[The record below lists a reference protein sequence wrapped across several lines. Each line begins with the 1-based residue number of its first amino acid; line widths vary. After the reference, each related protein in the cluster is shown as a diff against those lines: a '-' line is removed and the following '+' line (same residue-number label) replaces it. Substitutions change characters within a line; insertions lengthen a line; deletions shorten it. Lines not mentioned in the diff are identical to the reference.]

1 MRVTAEQI
9 ERANLVNLPDF
20 LRSQGFD
27 LKRVGKEYVLTEHD
41 SLHIKDNAFGERGK
55 WFRFSANEGGNNI
68 QFVQKFLGF
77 DFISA
82 VELLSDEKAIPT
94 KAHYHSN
101 QGHYANDLKVELPK
115 EREIKVVDSQ
125 SITRISGYLHGV
137 RGLSAESLAK
147 LITEGRLSQEE
158 KTGNAVFKILDENGL
173 LVGAEKVGTSE
184 SMRFKSFEKGSADGY
199 GFEMTKGNPVNT
211 YFFES
216 AIDTVSFADLN
227 PDLDNY
233 RLVSMSGVKPSVV
246 EMTMQ
251 RYGIQSENIYICTD
265 NDKAGNEF
273 AKRLITQYPAM
284 RRITPQGA
292 KDWNDIL
299 RGRIER
305 MKLYGNTYW
314 QEATDNRDKTVAIMR
329 EDTFRQLQETL
340 DKSGLNYCAYSGGKN
355 AMVAVNSS
363 EVDRFK
369 SVTGLDDTLCR
380 LQKSSREH
388 IPQDRN
394 IIGNTE
400 FRYIPQKTYI
410 SEDRETIL
418 KMAEIANKAN
428 IQFSARIYANGKA
441 TMTVSQADMP
451 QMSAIRD
458 EVKAMRKPMIQA
470 YRQASQKIIG
480 NKPYREIRNRQFMIS
495 QLTPE
500 KYHKIEPK
508 LFERGAEFSGLI
520 RDGKVMF
527 TTEREEA
534 QRFNAILRQ
543 TIAENLILEN
553 LQSMGLDDTQIQAL
567 ASSVEIASRNGM
579 VNVIENYVSKD
590 YDLAQL
596 NTMDNLLIAY
606 LSQTDTSRFLDNG
619 IQLDLLLS
627 TKQQFDLAIAQRNE
641 LASFE
646 EIYTPENDDT
656 PEIPENSVKI
666 HFGDKDK
673 DWFTESDL
681 LYDFVQQNP
690 DMSFA
695 LANAVIS
702 YLDEKQHA
710 EREIE
715 SLNAGWYKKT
725 DFAVATMIDGQEF
738 THTGRFDIGDGKG
751 QGGGT
756 LIDHIELFAK
766 NSLNDRILYGDE
778 NSRESLNYVL
788 NSVVPFLKENA
799 ELTAEEMIILNR
811 FKDDNPIRT
820 AADVEIAEPI
830 TFKLYQLKEGEEY
843 HGMRFESLD
852 RNRLHSN
859 QLNEEDYTLMY
870 EGDLSQYSGNT
881 VEEKLE
887 VLFEEFNINK
897 PANFMGHSMS
907 VSDVVIVNDN
917 AYYCDS
923 VGFREYPEFLRQ
935 KEVEPPAIAD
945 FRAKTEEDFKFYNF
959 KPVEVENI
967 VKDFVQRVFEEN
979 GVDAQIH
986 GAAVTG
992 SRSRGLEKVDS
1003 SDVDVV
1009 IEIDSALKEDALFN
1023 IIHGEALTLEGYT
1036 IDINPIKA
1044 DETGT
1049 LETYLPT
1056 AEAYLT
1062 EKAQHRKLS
1071 DLDTA
1076 KQHIADYLD
1085 REFGGS
1091 AEFSDISRLSL
1102 AYAVDEEHNLP
1113 IQVYAD
1119 LEQFKLTFEYD
1130 GMVVRDEQYN
1140 SLAEMNENALSVLD
1154 YNDLVSLSDDEISS
1168 VIQAKAVEQLH
1179 SDKGIKATDFMSAMG
1194 VNVVNM
1200 DKPEISKE
1208 TELPFKVGD
1217 EIEFQGKEWQI
1228 ESMNEERGRIM
1239 LTRDTGNIV
1248 MPVESIETFLS
1259 EVVDYVNRHAGIE
1272 DLEQVDTA
1280 EIRENIGKTENV
1292 QDILDMVDGVTVA
1305 EKEPEPKSDL
1315 KTYDVFIYDKES
1327 GTDSPMRCQAKNTE
1341 EAMKMADEYIERWNL
1356 VEAEITDIQLVEP
1369 KKELAK
1375 EEPTAEVSEDTPLFD
1390 ESVIADAGLGFVPDK
1405 GFEALGNTNQEY
1417 QQLSLF
1423 GEPEPISKPAS
1434 TQTYTPIEY
1443 GEPVAD
1449 VNRFE
1454 ELYKEIMRGSGFEGG
1469 KFRIAE
1475 FFENNNPANKEFAD
1489 FLRDEYGTGGHTADG
1504 NIFMVDHD
1512 SKGMQF
1518 TVRSTDDSISNET
1531 FEFSW
1536 TEVAKLTAD
1545 LIKHDKYL
1553 TQDEID
1559 RRNQRE
1565 AKSKKSADEPKI
1577 EKAVTTETP
1586 QKSEPEQ
1593 EKPQNFAI
1601 TDDKLGEGGAKTK
1614 FHNNMEAVRTLKQ
1627 IEREDRRATPEEQE
1641 ILSKYVGWGG
1651 ISQAFDSDNQ
1661 QWDKE
1666 FSQLFDELTPKE
1678 YEDARKSVLDSF
1690 FTSPAIIDG
1699 IYEALEK
1706 FGFKGGN
1713 LLEPAMGVGNFVGKM
1728 PSEMAEN
1735 THVYG
1740 VEIDS
1745 ISGRIAKQLYPD
1757 ADIQVTGF
1765 EHTNF
1770 QNSSFDV
1777 AVGNV
1782 PFGDLNFPDKQYGTT
1797 KLHDF
1802 FFAQTLDKVKDG
1814 GIVAFVTSKGTL
1826 DKKDESFRKQLA
1838 EKADLIGAIRLPNN
1852 AFKAN
1857 AGTEVTSDIIFLQ
1870 KRSAPP
1876 EEFPDWVHLGK
1887 TEDGLRVNSYFAE
1900 NPEMVLGTIVE
1911 GNKLYGRNDDTMCVP
1926 IEGADLR
1933 QQIYEAVQRLDTQIS
1948 AVKTNDVFKF
1958 SNGQV
1963 TMTAKELRPFSFF
1976 KDDKGDIFL
1985 KGGEDRLGKF
1995 DVSKVMDTKSKD
2007 YGRMTAFIDLRDT
2020 VRELLRIQAE
2030 DKLEN
2035 EIKAV
2040 QNKLSTQYDDFYKK
2054 YGLLHSRKNRSVLR
2068 DDCSYNLLLT
2078 LEKEIDKDKL
2088 IAKSD
2093 IFTKRT
2099 VRPSKPIE
2107 HVDTALEA
2115 LAISMAETAKVD
2127 LAYMSKLTDM
2137 SQELLISELKGE
2149 IFLVPH
2155 TEEYQ
2160 SASEYLSGDI
2170 RQKLDIA
2177 ESVAETDG
2185 RFAENVEAL
2194 KLAMPEPLKAGDID
2208 VKIGATWIPKEL
2220 YQQFI
2225 YETFETPREN
2235 REDVKKAFWVKP
2247 KNITVDYSEH
2257 TNTWHIENKRAD
2269 SSVLS
2274 RRDFGTKNM
2283 SAYEIMEHL
2292 LNLKE
2297 PKVYKPETYIDQNGD
2312 EKERRVVDV
2321 KATKIV
2327 QQKAGKIKQAFK
2339 DWIFKDPER
2348 AVQLVEQYNRQF
2360 NSIRPRE
2367 YDGSALRFPGM
2378 NSAITLKEHQK
2389 NAIAHA
2395 LFGGNTLFAHCV
2407 GAGKTF
2413 EMIAT
2418 AMESKRLGLCT
2429 KPLFAVPNHL
2439 TEQIGEDFQKL
2450 YPGANILVA
2459 TKNDFKKENR
2469 QQLFAK
2475 IATGDFDAV
2484 IIGHSQLGMIPL
2496 SKERQV
2502 DILQEQIDDIM
2513 AGIEELKKAEGS
2525 KFQVKQMER
2534 TKKSLE
2540 AKLDK
2545 LEKSHDD
2552 ILTFEEMGIDK
2563 LIIDE
2568 SHEFKNVPTQTKLS
2582 NVAGISSSASQ
2593 KALDLFMK
2601 CRYLDEKT
2609 GSKGVIMATGTPLSN
2624 SVTEL
2629 HTMMRFLEYDFLKDH
2644 ELNNFDNWVTVFGQQ
2659 KTEWEL
2665 APAGNKFKERTRI
2678 ANYTGLP
2685 ELMSMFKQVADV
2697 RTADTLDLAT
2707 PEMKYHIENIE
2718 ATEFQKT
2725 LVQELSDR
2733 ADDVQSGNIDPS
2745 VDNMLRIT
2753 SDGRKL
2759 GLDPRLID
2767 PSFEDHPDTK
2777 LNQCVRNVTQIYH
2790 DTAEEKLTQ
2799 IIFCDLGVPKKNSQ
2813 SSDKGEITDEKSASE
2828 RESLEEE
2835 CDFCVYDDIRDKL
2848 IQNGINPEEIA
2859 YVHDAKTEQQK
2870 ADLFDRVNK
2879 GEVRVLLGS
2888 TGKMG
2893 TGTNCQKK
2901 LVALHNLDIPWRP
2914 SDLQQRIGRIE
2925 RQGNQNSKAHVYNYV
2940 TKGSFDAYL
2949 YQTLEAKQ
2957 RFIGQIMTSKTPA
2970 RTCEDVD
2977 QQALNYSEIK
2987 ALCTGDERIKEKMM
3001 LDNEVKELNLL
3012 KSEHTNTVFD
3022 MQQTVATAPEKIE
3035 KAETRLEN
3043 LKSDREVLRQL
3054 PIDAETKLPIFKI
3067 TIDGTEYTDRKE
3079 AAQALEDVVLGFVKR
3094 SSDTNKEIGEFQG
3107 FKLSV
3112 KAVMLGGEPDISI
3125 TMKGNAEHRCQLTS
3139 SFSANLK
3146 RMESTLYKID
3156 QTINDAQNSV
3166 NKLKM
3171 DLENAQR
3178 IVATPFPQQAELE
3191 QKTERLA
3198 TLTEELNQAAIEA
3211 KKNAPE
3217 KQRTCYFERAKLK
3230 KEAFKDRQKTAKPKE
3245 RSQNKNEIE

>member
-1 MRVTAEQI
+1 MRVLPEQI

-20 LRSQGFD
+20 LRSQGFS
-27 LKRVGKEYVLTEHD
+27 LKQVGKEYILQEHD
-41 SLHIKDNAFGERGK
+41 SLHIKNNEAGEVGK
-55 WFRFSANEGGNNI
+55 WFRFSENKGGNNI
-68 QFVQKFLGF
+68 QFVQEFMGL

-82 VELLSDEKAIPT
+82 VELLSNERAIPFHSHSIS
-94 KAHYHSN
+94 KA
-101 QGHYANDLKVELPK
+101 EPPK
-115 EREIKVVDSQ
+115 NREIMVHDSKEI
-125 SITRISGYLHGV
+125 SRITDYLHNI
-137 RGLSAESLAK
+137 RGLSYDAIAG
-147 LITEGRLSQEE
+147 LIADGRLSQEE
-158 KTGNAVFKILDENGL
+158 KTGNAVFKIFDESGL
-173 LVGAEKVGTSE
+173 LVGAEKVGTSNV
-184 SMRFKSFEKGSADGY
+184 RFKSFDKGAADGY
-199 GFEMTKGNPVNT
+199 GFEIVSGEPANT

-216 AIDTVSFADLN
+216 AIDAISFADLHSEQR
-227 PDLDNY
+227 DY
-233 RLVSMSGVKPSVV
+233 RLVSMAGVKPSVV
-246 EMTMQ
+246 TETMK
-251 RYGIQSENIYICTD
+251 RYAISPENIYLCTD

-273 AKRLITQYPAM
+273 AEKLIARYPAM
-284 RRITPQGA
+284 KRVTPNGA

-299 RGRIER
+299 QGRMNK
-305 MKLYGNTYW
+305 MKRYGNPYW
-314 QEATDNRDKTVAIMR
+314 QAATDNRDKTVAIMR
-329 EDTFRQLQETL
+329 EDIFQQIQQAL
-340 DKSGLNYCAYSGGKN
+340 DKSGLNYCAYSDGSN
-355 AMVAVNSS
+355 TMIAVNSS
-363 EVDRFK
+363 EIDHFK
-369 SVTGLDDTLCR
+369 NVTGFDESLCR
-380 LQKSSREH
+380 LQKSGKEH
-388 IPQDRN
+388 IPQDKN
-394 IIGNTE
+394 IIGNTDYK
-400 FRYIPQKTYI
+400 YIPQKSYI

-418 KMAEIANKAN
+418 KMAELANKAN
-428 IQFSARIYANGKA
+428 ISFSARIYPSGKGV
-441 TMTVSQADMP
+441 MTVSQADIS
-451 QMSAIRD
+451 QISTIQDA
-458 EVKAMRKPMIQA
+458 VKAMRKPMIQNS
-470 YRQASQKIIG
+470 RQASQEIIG
-480 NKPYREIRNRQFMIS
+480 NRPYREIRNRQFMIS
-495 QLTPE
+495 PLTPD

-508 LFERGAEFSGLI
+508 LYERGAEFSGLI

-527 TTEREEA
+527 TTEKENA
-534 QRFNAILRQ
+534 PHFQAILRQ
-543 TIAENLILEN
+543 TICENQILEN
-553 LQSMGLDDTQIQAL
+553 LQNMGLDNQQIQAL
-567 ASSVEIASRNGM
+567 SSSIEIAARNNM
-579 VNVIENYVSKD
+579 TNVIENYVSKD
-590 YDLAQL
+590 YDITQL
-596 NTMDNLLIAY
+596 GTMNDLLIGY
-606 LSQTDTSRFLDNG
+606 LDQSDTSRFLDNSR
-619 IQLDLLLS
+619 QLDLLLS
-627 TKQQFDLAIAQRNE
+627 AKQEFDLQIAQREE
-641 LASFE
+641 LLSDDEINLPEPDSVSFR
-646 EIYTPENDDT
+646 
-656 PEIPENSVKI
+656 
-666 HFGDKDK
+666 FGDQSKE
-673 DWFTESDL
+673 WFTESDL
-681 LYDFVQQNP
+681 LADFVQDNP
-690 DMSFA
+690 EMSFA
-695 LANAVIS
+695 LANAVLG
-702 YLDEKQHA
+702 YLDEKQHT
-710 EREIE
+710 ERNVAG
-715 SLNAGWYKKT
+715 LNAGWYKKT
-725 DFAVATMIDGQEF
+725 DFTVTTMIDGQEF
-738 THTGRFDIGDGKG
+738 RHSGRFDIGDGAG
-751 QGGGT
+751 TGGGT
-756 LIDHIELFAK
+756 LIDHIEQFAK
-766 NSLNDRILYGDE
+766 NALKQEFLYNEND
-778 NSRESLNYVL
+778 RESLNYL
-788 NSVVPFLKENA
+788 LDHVVPFLTENA
-799 ELTAEEMIILNR
+799 ALTAEEQRILDN
-811 FKDDNPIRT
+811 FKEQHPIRT
-820 AADVEIAEPI
+820 AADVEI
-830 TFKLYQLKEGEEY
+830 
-843 HGMRFESLD
+843 
-852 RNRLHSN
+852 
-859 QLNEEDYTLMY
+859 
-870 EGDLSQYSGNT
+870 
-881 VEEKLE
+881 
-887 VLFEEFNINK
+887 
-897 PANFMGHSMS
+897 
-907 VSDVVIVNDN
+907 
-917 AYYCDS
+917 
-923 VGFREYPEFLRQ
+923 
-935 KEVEPPAIAD
+935 VEPVQNEPTAIAD
-945 FRAKTEEDFKFYNF
+945 SMIKVED
-959 KPVEVENI
+959 
-967 VKDFVQRVFEEN
+967 D
-979 GVDAQIH
+979 
-986 GAAVTG
+986 
-992 SRSRGLEKVDS
+992 
-1003 SDVDVV
+1003 
-1009 IEIDSALKEDALFN
+1009 
-1023 IIHGEALTLEGYT
+1023 
-1036 IDINPIKA
+1036 
-1044 DETGT
+1044 
-1049 LETYLPT
+1049 
-1056 AEAYLT
+1056 LT
-1062 EKAQHRKLS
+1062 EKVQSREPT
-1071 DLDTA
+1071 DLNIA
-1076 KQHIADYLD
+1076 KQHIAEYLD
-1085 REFGGS
+1085 REFGES
-1091 AEFSDISRLSL
+1091 PEFSDMAKIAL
-1102 AYAVDEEHNLP
+1102 AYTTDEEHDLP
-1113 IQVYAD
+1113 ILVYAD
-1119 LEQFKLTFEYD
+1119 LEQYRLVFEYD
-1130 GMVVRDEQYN
+1130 GNVVRDEKYS

-1154 YNDLVSLSDDEISS
+1154 FDDLVSLSDDEIVS
-1168 VIQAKAVEQLH
+1168 VIPTKS
-1179 SDKGIKATDFMSAMG
+1179 SD
-1194 VNVVNM
+1194 
-1200 DKPEISKE
+1200 
-1208 TELPFKVGD
+1208 LPFKVGD
-1217 EIEFQGKEWQI
+1217 NIEFQGKEWHI
-1228 ESMNEERGRIM
+1228 DSINEDRGRIM
-1239 LTRDTGNIV
+1239 LSRDTGNVI
-1248 MPVESIETFLS
+1248 MPQEGLETFLS
-1259 EVVDYVNRHAGIE
+1259 EVVESANHHAGIE
-1272 DLEQVDTA
+1272 NLEQSDTEKMHESIVDTD
-1280 EIRENIGKTENV
+1280 T
-1292 QDILDMVDGVTVA
+1292 LDTADKSIA
-1305 EKEPEPKSDL
+1305 NEKEPEQKSGL
-1315 KTYDVFIYDKES
+1315 LTFDVYIYDRES
-1327 GTDSPMRCQAKNTE
+1327 GTNSPMRCQAKNTA
-1341 EAMKMADEYIERWNL
+1341 EAKKIADEYINRWNL
-1356 VEAEITDIQLVEP
+1356 VDAEITDVQFVAP
-1369 KKELAK
+1369 KKELVK
-1375 EEPTAEVSEDTPLFD
+1375 DEPITGKSAETEIFDDAPLFS
-1390 ESVIADAGLGFVPDK
+1390 ESTIADAGLGFVADDK
-1405 GFEALGNTNQEY
+1405 EFKPFGNGKQEY
-1417 QQLSLF
+1417 EQLTLF
-1423 GEPEPISKPAS
+1423 GESEPVNPSAS
-1434 TQTYTPIEY
+1434 TQTITPVQY

-1454 ELYKEIMRGSGFEGG
+1454 ELHKEIMRGSGFEGG
-1469 KFRIAE
+1469 KFRIEA
-1475 FFENNNPANKEFAD
+1475 FFQENHPSTQEFAD
-1489 FLRDEYGTGGHTADG
+1489 FLKNEYGTGGHTSDG
-1504 NIFMVDHD
+1504 NIFSVDHD

-1518 TVRSTDDSISNET
+1518 TVRSKENGISNET
-1531 FEFSW
+1531 FDFTW

-1545 LIKHDKYL
+1545 LIKHEKYL
-1553 TQDEID
+1553 KQDEIK
-1559 RRNQRE
+1559 RRDQRE
-1565 AKSKKSADEPKI
+1565 SKTEKSDIKPEIITAPDKKSEQKVKVDEK
-1577 EKAVTTETP
+1577 T
-1586 QKSEPEQ
+1586 
-1593 EKPQNFAI
+1593 QNFTI
-1601 TDDKLGEGGAKTK
+1601 TDDNLGEGGAKTK
-1614 FHNNMEAVRTLKQ
+1614 FKNNLLAIQILKQ
-1627 IEREDRRATPEEQE
+1627 IESEDRMATPEEQE

-1651 ISQAFDSDNQ
+1651 LAQAFDSKNE
-1661 QWDKE
+1661 QWSKE
-1666 FSQLFDELTPKE
+1666 FAQLSDALSPKE

-1699 IYEALEK
+1699 IYEALDK
-1706 FGFKGGN
+1706 FGFNGGN
-1713 LLEPAMGVGNFVGKM
+1713 LLEPSCGVGNFLGKM
-1728 PSEMAEN
+1728 PSEMAEHTN
-1735 THVYG
+1735 IYG

-1757 ADIQVTGF
+1757 ADIQITGF
-1765 EHTNF
+1765 ESTHF
-1770 QNSSFDV
+1770 QNGSFDT

-1782 PFGDLNFPDKQYGTT
+1782 PFGDLNFPDKQYSTT

-1802 FFAQTLDKVKDG
+1802 FFAQTLDKVKEG

-1826 DKKDESFRKQLA
+1826 DKKDESFRMQLA

-1876 EEFPDWVHLGK
+1876 EELPDWVHLGK

-1911 GNKLYGRNDDTMCVP
+1911 GNKLYGRNDDTMCIP
-1926 IEGADLR
+1926 IDGADLR
-1933 QQIYEAVQRLDTQIS
+1933 QQIHEAVLKLNAQIS
-1948 AVKTNDVFKF
+1948 QVKTNAVFQF
-1958 SNGQV
+1958 SDKQV
-1963 TMTAKELRPFSFF
+1963 TMTAAELRPFSFF
-1976 KDDKGDIFL
+1976 KYDKDDIYL
-1985 KGGEDRLGKF
+1985 KGGESKLGNF

-2007 YGRMTAFIDLRDT
+2007 YDRMTAFIDLRDT
-2020 VRELLRIQAE
+2020 VRELLKVQADDRPE
-2030 DKLEN
+2030 S

-2040 QNKLSTQYDDFYKK
+2040 QQKLSVQYDDFYKK

-2078 LEKEIDKDKL
+2078 LEKDIDKDKL

-2115 LAISMAETAKVD
+2115 LTISMAETAKVD

-2137 SQELLISELKGE
+2137 SEEMLISELKGE
-2149 IFLVPH
+2149 IFLVPD
-2155 TEEYQ
+2155 TNTYQ

-2177 ESVAETDG
+2177 ENYAEKDS

-2194 KLAMPEPLKAGDID
+2194 QAAMPEPLKAGDID

-2220 YQQFI
+2220 YQQFM
-2225 YETFETPREN
+2225 YELFQTPREN

-2283 SAYEIMEHL
+2283 SAYEIMEQL

-2297 PKVYKPETYIDQNGD
+2297 PKVYKSETYLDLNGN
-2312 EKERRVVDV
+2312 EKERRVVDI

-2327 QQKAGKIKQAFK
+2327 QQKAAKIKQAFK
-2339 DWIFKDPER
+2339 DWIFRDPER
-2348 AVQLVEQYNRQF
+2348 AIPLVEQYNRQF

-2413 EMIAT
+2413 EMIAA

-2502 DILQEQIDDIM
+2502 SILQDQINDIM

-2525 KFQVKQMER
+2525 RFQVKQMER

-2545 LEKSHDD
+2545 LEKTHDD

-2568 SHEFKNVPTQTKLS
+2568 AHEFKNVPTQTKLT

-2609 GSKGVIMATGTPLSN
+2609 GGRGVIMATGTPLSN

-2644 ELNNFDNWVTVFGQQ
+2644 GLSNFDNWVTVFGEQ

-2767 PSFEDHPDTK
+2767 PSFEDSPDTK

-2813 SSDKGEITDEKSASE
+2813 STDKGENADEKSASE

-2848 IQNGINPEEIA
+2848 IANGIKPEEIA
-2859 YVHDAKTEQQK
+2859 YVHNAKTEQQK

-2901 LVALHNLDIPWRP
+2901 LIALHNLDIPWRP

-2925 RQGNQNSKAHVYNYV
+2925 RQGNQNSVAHVFNYV

-3012 KSEHTNTVFD
+3012 KAEHTNTVFD
-3022 MQQTVATAPEKIE
+3022 MQQTVASTPAKIE
-3035 KAETRLEN
+3035 KAEERLED
-3043 LKSDREVLRQL
+3043 LKADREALRQL
-3054 PIDAETKLPIFKI
+3054 PIDEETKLPVFKI

-3079 AAQALEDVVLGFVKR
+3079 AAQALENAVLDFVKN
-3094 SSDTNKEIGEFQG
+3094 SSDQETDVGEFQG

-3112 KAVMLGGEPDISI
+3112 KAVMFGNEPDISI
-3125 TMKGNAEHRCQLTS
+3125 TMKGNAEHSCTLTS

-3156 QTINDAQNSV
+3156 QTISDAQNNV

-3171 DLENAQR
+3171 DLENARR
-3178 IVATPFPQQAELE
+3178 IVNTPFPQQAELE
-3191 QKTERLA
+3191 QKTERLTA
-3198 TLTEELNQAAIEA
+3198 LTEELNQAAIEA
-3211 KKNAPE
+3211 KKKAPE

-3230 KEAFKDRQKTAKPKE
+3230 KEAFKDRQKTTKPKE
-3245 RSQNKNEIE
+3245 RSQDKNEIE

>member
-1 MRVTAEQI
+1 MA
-9 ERANLVNLPDF
+9 
-20 LRSQGFD
+20 
-27 LKRVGKEYVLTEHD
+27 
-41 SLHIKDNAFGERGK
+41 
-55 WFRFSANEGGNNI
+55 
-68 QFVQKFLGF
+68 
-77 DFISA
+77 
-82 VELLSDEKAIPT
+82 
-94 KAHYHSN
+94 
-101 QGHYANDLKVELPK
+101 
-115 EREIKVVDSQ
+115 
-125 SITRISGYLHGV
+125 
-137 RGLSAESLAK
+137 
-147 LITEGRLSQEE
+147 
-158 KTGNAVFKILDENGL
+158 
-173 LVGAEKVGTSE
+173 
-184 SMRFKSFEKGSADGY
+184 
-199 GFEMTKGNPVNT
+199 
-211 YFFES
+211 
-216 AIDTVSFADLN
+216 
-227 PDLDNY
+227 
-233 RLVSMSGVKPSVV
+233 GVKPSVV
-246 EMTMQ
+246 TETMK
-251 RYGIQSENIYICTD
+251 RYAISPENIYLCTD

-273 AKRLITQYPAM
+273 AEKLIARYPAM
-284 RRITPQGA
+284 KRATPNGA

-299 RGRIER
+299 QGRMNK
-305 MKLYGNTYW
+305 MKRYGNPYW
-314 QEATDNRDKTVAIMR
+314 QEATDNRDKTVAVMR
-329 EDTFRQLQETL
+329 EDTFQQIQQAL
-340 DKSGLNYCAYSGGKN
+340 DKSGLNYCAYSDGSN
-355 AMVAVNSS
+355 TMIAVNSS
-363 EVDRFK
+363 EIDHFK
-369 SVTGLDDTLCR
+369 NVTGLDESLCR
-380 LQKSSREH
+380 LQKSGKEH
-388 IPQDRN
+388 IPQDKN
-394 IIGNTE
+394 IIGNTDYK
-400 FRYIPQKTYI
+400 YISQKSYI
-410 SEDRETIL
+410 SENRETIL
-418 KMAEIANKAN
+418 KMAELANKAN
-428 IQFSARIYANGKA
+428 ISFSARIYPSGKGV
-441 TMTVSQADMP
+441 MTVSQADIS
-451 QMSAIRD
+451 QISAIRD
-458 EVKAMRKPMIQA
+458 AVKAMRKPTIQNS
-470 YRQASQKIIG
+470 RQTSQEIIG
-480 NKPYREIRNRQFMIS
+480 NRPYREIRNRQFMIS
-495 QLTPE
+495 PLTPD

-508 LFERGAEFSGLI
+508 LYERGAEFSGLI

-527 TTEREEA
+527 TTEKENA
-534 QRFNAILRQ
+534 PHFQAILRQ
-543 TIAENLILEN
+543 TICENQILEN
-553 LQSMGLDDTQIQAL
+553 LQNMGLDNQQIQAL
-567 ASSVEIASRNGM
+567 SSSIEIAARNNM
-579 VNVIENYVSKD
+579 TNVIENYVSKD
-590 YDLAQL
+590 YDITQL
-596 NTMDNLLIAY
+596 GTMNDLLIGY
-606 LSQTDTSRFLDNG
+606 LDQSNTSQFLDNSRK
-619 IQLDLLLS
+619 LDLLLS
-627 TKQQFDLAIAQRNE
+627 AKQEFDLQIAQREE
-641 LASFE
+641 LVSVE
-646 EIYTPENDDT
+646 EIDLPE
-656 PEIPENSVKI
+656 S
-666 HFGDKDK
+666 
-673 DWFTESDL
+673 
-681 LYDFVQQNP
+681 
-690 DMSFA
+690 
-695 LANAVIS
+695 
-702 YLDEKQHA
+702 
-710 EREIE
+710 
-715 SLNAGWYKKT
+715 
-725 DFAVATMIDGQEF
+725 
-738 THTGRFDIGDGKG
+738 
-751 QGGGT
+751 
-756 LIDHIELFAK
+756 
-766 NSLNDRILYGDE
+766 
-778 NSRESLNYVL
+778 
-788 NSVVPFLKENA
+788 
-799 ELTAEEMIILNR
+799 
-811 FKDDNPIRT
+811 
-820 AADVEIAEPI
+820 
-830 TFKLYQLKEGEEY
+830 
-843 HGMRFESLD
+843 
-852 RNRLHSN
+852 
-859 QLNEEDYTLMY
+859 
-870 EGDLSQYSGNT
+870 
-881 VEEKLE
+881 
-887 VLFEEFNINK
+887 
-897 PANFMGHSMS
+897 
-907 VSDVVIVNDN
+907 
-917 AYYCDS
+917 
-923 VGFREYPEFLRQ
+923 
-935 KEVEPPAIAD
+935 PAIAT
-945 FRAKTEEDFKFYNF
+945 TEDY
-959 KPVEVENI
+959 
-967 VKDFVQRVFEEN
+967 
-979 GVDAQIH
+979 
-986 GAAVTG
+986 
-992 SRSRGLEKVDS
+992 L
-1003 SDVDVV
+1003 
-1009 IEIDSALKEDALFN
+1009 
-1023 IIHGEALTLEGYT
+1023 
-1036 IDINPIKA
+1036 A
-1044 DETGT
+1044 D
-1049 LETYLPT
+1049 
-1056 AEAYLT
+1056 
-1062 EKAQHRKLS
+1062 KAQSTELS
-1071 DLDTA
+1071 DLDIA
-1076 KQHIADYLD
+1076 KQHIADYYD
-1085 REFGGS
+1085 REFGEL
-1091 AEFSDISRLSL
+1091 AEFSDLSNISL
-1102 AYAVDEEHNLP
+1102 AYTTDEEHNLP

-1119 LEQFKLTFEYD
+1119 LEQYRLIFEYD
-1130 GMVVRDEQYN
+1130 GNVVRDEQYN
-1140 SLAEMNENALSVLD
+1140 SIAEMNENALSVLD
-1154 YNDLVSLSDDEISS
+1154 FNDLVSLSDDEIAS
-1168 VIQAKAVEQLH
+1168 VIPTKA
-1179 SDKGIKATDFMSAMG
+1179 SD
-1194 VNVVNM
+1194 
-1200 DKPEISKE
+1200 
-1208 TELPFKVGD
+1208 LPFKVGD
-1217 EIEFQGKEWQI
+1217 DIEFQGKEWHI
-1228 ESMNEERGRIM
+1228 DSINEDRGRIM
-1239 LTRDTGNIV
+1239 LSRDTGNVI
-1248 MPVESIETFLS
+1248 MPQEGLETFLS
-1259 EVVDYVNRHAGIE
+1259 EVVESANHHAGIE
-1272 DLEQVDTA
+1272 NLEQMDTTIKEKSA
-1280 EIRENIGKTENV
+1280 ETE
-1292 QDILDMVDGVTVA
+1292 I
-1305 EKEPEPKSDL
+1305 SD
-1315 KTYDVFIYDKES
+1315 D
-1327 GTDSPMRCQAKNTE
+1327 A
-1341 EAMKMADEYIERWNL
+1341 
-1356 VEAEITDIQLVEP
+1356 
-1369 KKELAK
+1369 
-1375 EEPTAEVSEDTPLFD
+1375 PLFS
-1390 ESVIADAGLGFVPDK
+1390 ENAIADAGLGFIADDK
-1405 GFEALGNTNQEY
+1405 EFKPFGNGKKEY
-1417 QQLSLF
+1417 EQLTLF
-1423 GEPEPISKPAS
+1423 GESEPVNSSAS
-1434 TQTYTPIEY
+1434 AQAITPVQY

-1454 ELYKEIMRGSGFEGG
+1454 ELHKEIMRGSGFEGG

-1475 FFENNNPANKEFAD
+1475 FFQENNPSNQEFAD
-1489 FLRDEYGTGGHTADG
+1489 FLKNEYGTGGHTADG
-1504 NIFMVDHD
+1504 NIFSVDHD
-1512 SKGMQF
+1512 SKGIHF
-1518 TVRSTDDSISNET
+1518 TLRSVDNGISKET
-1531 FEFSW
+1531 FDFSW

-1545 LIKHDKYL
+1545 LIQHDKYI
-1553 TQDEID
+1553 TQKDID
-1559 RRNQRE
+1559 RRNRRGSKTE
-1565 AKSKKSADEPKI
+1565 KSDIKPENIAAPDEKLEQQIKADEK
-1577 EKAVTTETP
+1577 T
-1586 QKSEPEQ
+1586 
-1593 EKPQNFAI
+1593 QNFTI
-1601 TDDKLGEGGAKTK
+1601 TDDNLGEGGAKTK
-1614 FHNNMEAVRTLKQ
+1614 FKNNLLAIQTLKQ
-1627 IEREDRRATPEEQE
+1627 IESEDRTATPEEQE

-1651 ISQAFDSDNQ
+1651 LAQAFDSENE
-1661 QWDKE
+1661 QWSKE
-1666 FSQLFDELTPKE
+1666 FAQLSDALTPKE

-1699 IYEALEK
+1699 IYEALDK
-1706 FGFKGGN
+1706 FGFNGGN
-1713 LLEPAMGVGNFVGKM
+1713 LLEPSCSVGNFLGKM
-1728 PSEMAEN
+1728 PSEMAEHTN
-1735 THVYG
+1735 IYG

-1757 ADIQVTGF
+1757 ADIQITGF
-1765 EHTNF
+1765 ENTHF
-1770 QNSSFDV
+1770 QNGSFDA

-1802 FFAQTLDKVKDG
+1802 FFAQTLDKVKKG

-1826 DKKDESFRKQLA
+1826 DKKDESFRMQLA

-1876 EEFPDWVHLGK
+1876 EELPDWVHLGK

-1900 NPEMVLGTIVE
+1900 NPEMVLGTIAE
-1911 GNKLYGRNDDTMCVP
+1911 GNKLYGRNDDTMCIP
-1926 IEGADLR
+1926 IDGADLR
-1933 QQIYEAVQRLDTQIS
+1933 QQIHEAVQKLNAQIS
-1948 AVKTNDVFKF
+1948 QVKTNAVFQF
-1958 SNGQV
+1958 SDKQV
-1963 TMTAKELRPFSFF
+1963 TMTAAELRPFSFF
-1976 KDDKGDIFL
+1976 KDDKGDIYL
-1985 KGGEDRLGKF
+1985 KGGESKLGNF

-2007 YGRMTAFIDLRDT
+2007 YDRMTAFIDLRDT
-2020 VRELLRIQAE
+2020 VRELLKVQA
-2030 DKLEN
+2030 DDRPEN

-2040 QNKLSTQYDDFYKK
+2040 QQKLSVQYDDFYKK
-2054 YGLLHSRKNRSVLR
+2054 YGLLHSRKNRQVLR

-2078 LEKEIDKDKL
+2078 LEKEFDKDKL

-2137 SQELLISELKGE
+2137 SEKMLISELKGE
-2149 IFLVPH
+2149 IFLVPD
-2155 TEEYQ
+2155 TNTYQ

-2177 ESVAETDG
+2177 ENYAEKDS

-2194 KLAMPEPLKAGDID
+2194 QAAMPEPLKAGDID
-2208 VKIGATWIPKEL
+2208 VKIGAAWIPKEL
-2220 YQQFI
+2220 YQQFM
-2225 YETFETPREN
+2225 YELFQTPREN

-2283 SAYEIMEHL
+2283 SAYEIMEQL

-2297 PKVYKPETYIDQNGD
+2297 PKVYKSETYLDLNGN
-2312 EKERRVVDV
+2312 EKERRVVDI

-2327 QQKAGKIKQAFK
+2327 QQKAAKIKQAFK

-2348 AVQLVEQYNRQF
+2348 AIPLVEQYNRQF

-2413 EMIAT
+2413 EMIAA

-2502 DILQEQIDDIM
+2502 SILQDQINDIM

-2525 KFQVKQMER
+2525 RFQVKQMER

-2545 LEKSHDD
+2545 LEKTHDD

-2568 SHEFKNVPTQTKLS
+2568 AHEFKNVPTQTKLT

-2609 GSKGVIMATGTPLSN
+2609 GSRGVIMATGTPLSN

-2644 ELNNFDNWVTVFGQQ
+2644 GLSNFDNWVTVFGEQ

-2718 ATEFQKT
+2718 ATDFQKT

-2733 ADDVQSGNIDPS
+2733 ADDVQSGNVDPS

-2767 PSFEDHPDTK
+2767 LSFEDSPDTK

-2813 SSDKGEITDEKSASE
+2813 STDKGESTDEKSASE

-2848 IQNGINPEEIA
+2848 IANGIKPEEIA

-2901 LVALHNLDIPWRP
+2901 LIALHNLDIPWRP

-2925 RQGNQNSKAHVYNYV
+2925 RQGNQNSVAHVFNYV

-3012 KSEHTNTVFD
+3012 KAEHTNTVFD
-3022 MQQTVATAPEKIE
+3022 MQQTVAATPAKIE
-3035 KAETRLEN
+3035 NAETRLEN
-3043 LKSDREVLRQL
+3043 LKADREILRQL
-3054 PIDAETKLPIFKI
+3054 PIDEETKLPVFRI

-3079 AAQALEDVVLGFVKR
+3079 AAQALEDTVLDFVKK
-3094 SSDTNKEIGEFQG
+3094 SSDSEKEIGEFQG

-3112 KAVMLGGEPDISI
+3112 KAVMFGNEPDISI
-3125 TMKGNAEHRCQLTS
+3125 TMKGNAEHKCALTS

-3156 QTINDAQNSV
+3156 QTINDTQNSI

-3171 DLENAQR
+3171 DLENAMR
-3178 IVATPFPQQAELE
+3178 IVNTPFPQQAELE
-3191 QKTERLA
+3191 EKTERLTA
-3198 TLTEELNQAAIEA
+3198 LTEELNQAAIEA

-3230 KEAFKDRQKTAKPKE
+3230 KEAFEDRQKPSKRKE
-3245 RSQNKNEIE
+3245 QSKDKNEIG

>member
-1 MRVTAEQI
+1 MRVTPEQI

-20 LRSQGFD
+20 LRSQGFV
-27 LKRVGKEYVLTEHD
+27 LKPVGREYVLQEHD
-41 SLHIKDNAFGERGK
+41 SLHIKDNEAGEVGK
-55 WFRFSANEGGNNI
+55 WFRFSENKGGSNI
-68 QFVQKFLGF
+68 QFVQEFMGL

-82 VELLSDEKAIPT
+82 VELLSNEKAIPFHSHSIS
-94 KAHYHSN
+94 KA
-101 QGHYANDLKVELPK
+101 EPPK
-115 EREIKVVDSQ
+115 NREITLHESTDLSR
-125 SITRISGYLHGV
+125 TMHYLHNV
-137 RGLSAESLAK
+137 RGLSTTSLEK
-147 LITEGRLSQEE
+147 LTAEGRLSQEE
-158 KTGNAVFKILDENGL
+158 KTGNAVFKIFDENGL
-173 LVGAEKVGTSE
+173 LVGAEKVGTSV
-184 SMRFKSFEKGSADGY
+184 SVRFKSFDKGTADGY
-199 GFEMTKGNPVNT
+199 GFEIVSGEPANT

-216 AIDTVSFADLN
+216 AIDAISFADLHSEQR
-227 PDLDNY
+227 DY
-233 RLVSMSGVKPSVV
+233 RLVSMAGVKPSVV
-246 EMTMQ
+246 TETMK
-251 RYGIQSENIYICTD
+251 RYAISPENIYLCTD

-273 AKRLITQYPAM
+273 AEKLIAQYPAM
-284 RRITPQGA
+284 KRVTPNGA

-299 RGRIER
+299 QGRMNK
-305 MKLYGNTYW
+305 MKRYGNPYW
-314 QEATDNRDKTVAIMR
+314 QEATDNRDKTVAVMR
-329 EDTFRQLQETL
+329 EDTFQQIQQAL
-340 DKSGLNYCAYSGGKN
+340 DKSGLNYCAYSDGSST
-355 AMVAVNSS
+355 MIAVNSS
-363 EVDRFK
+363 EIDHFK
-369 SVTGLDDTLCR
+369 NVTGLDESLCR
-380 LQKSSREH
+380 LQKSGKEH
-388 IPQDRN
+388 IPQDKN
-394 IIGNTE
+394 IIGNTDYK
-400 FRYIPQKTYI
+400 YIPQKSYI

-418 KMAEIANKAN
+418 KMAELANKAN
-428 IQFSARIYANGKA
+428 ISFSARIYPSGKGV
-441 TMTVSQADMP
+441 MTVSQADVS
-451 QMSAIRD
+451 QISAIQD
-458 EVKAMRKPMIQA
+458 AVKAMRKPTIQNS
-470 YRQASQKIIG
+470 RQTSQEIIG
-480 NKPYREIRNRQFMIS
+480 NRPYREIQNRQFMIS
-495 QLTPE
+495 PLTPD
-500 KYHKIEPK
+500 KYHKMEPK
-508 LFERGAEFSGLI
+508 LYERGAEFSGLI

-527 TTEREEA
+527 TTEKEDA
-534 QRFNAILRQ
+534 PHFQAILRQ
-543 TIAENLILEN
+543 TICENQILEN
-553 LQSMGLDDTQIQAL
+553 LQNMGLDNQQIQAL
-567 ASSVEIASRNGM
+567 SSSIEIAARNNM
-579 VNVIENYVSKD
+579 ANVIENYVSKD
-590 YDLAQL
+590 YDITQL
-596 NTMDNLLIAY
+596 GTMNDLLIGY
-606 LSQTDTSRFLDNG
+606 LDQSDTSRFLDNSK
-619 IQLDLLLS
+619 QLDLLLS
-627 TKQQFDLAIAQRNE
+627 AKQKFDLQIAQRE
-641 LASFE
+641 KLVSAE
-646 EIYTPENDDT
+646 EIVLPES
-656 PEIPENSVKI
+656 P
-666 HFGDKDK
+666 
-673 DWFTESDL
+673 
-681 LYDFVQQNP
+681 
-690 DMSFA
+690 
-695 LANAVIS
+695 VI
-702 YLDEKQHA
+702 
-710 EREIE
+710 
-715 SLNAGWYKKT
+715 
-725 DFAVATMIDGQEF
+725 AT
-738 THTGRFDIGDGKG
+738 T
-751 QGGGT
+751 
-756 LIDHIELFAK
+756 
-766 NSLNDRILYGDE
+766 
-778 NSRESLNYVL
+778 
-788 NSVVPFLKENA
+788 
-799 ELTAEEMIILNR
+799 
-811 FKDDNPIRT
+811 
-820 AADVEIAEPI
+820 
-830 TFKLYQLKEGEEY
+830 
-843 HGMRFESLD
+843 
-852 RNRLHSN
+852 
-859 QLNEEDYTLMY
+859 EDYL
-870 EGDLSQYSGNT
+870 
-881 VEEKLE
+881 
-887 VLFEEFNINK
+887 
-897 PANFMGHSMS
+897 
-907 VSDVVIVNDN
+907 
-917 AYYCDS
+917 
-923 VGFREYPEFLRQ
+923 
-935 KEVEPPAIAD
+935 AD
-945 FRAKTEEDFKFYNF
+945 
-959 KPVEVENI
+959 
-967 VKDFVQRVFEEN
+967 
-979 GVDAQIH
+979 
-986 GAAVTG
+986 
-992 SRSRGLEKVDS
+992 
-1003 SDVDVV
+1003 
-1009 IEIDSALKEDALFN
+1009 
-1023 IIHGEALTLEGYT
+1023 
-1036 IDINPIKA
+1036 
-1044 DETGT
+1044 
-1049 LETYLPT
+1049 
-1056 AEAYLT
+1056 
-1062 EKAQHRKLS
+1062 KAQSTELS
-1071 DLDTA
+1071 DLDIA
-1076 KQHIADYLD
+1076 KQHIADYYD
-1085 REFGGS
+1085 REFGEL
-1091 AEFSDISRLSL
+1091 AEFSDLSNISL
-1102 AYAVDEEHNLP
+1102 AYTTDEEHNLP

-1119 LEQFKLTFEYD
+1119 LEQYKLIFEYD
-1130 GMVVRDEQYN
+1130 GNVVRDEQYN

-1154 YNDLVSLSDDEISS
+1154 FNDLVSLSDDEIAS
-1168 VIQAKAVEQLH
+1168 VIPTKA
-1179 SDKGIKATDFMSAMG
+1179 SD
-1194 VNVVNM
+1194 
-1200 DKPEISKE
+1200 
-1208 TELPFKVGD
+1208 LPFKVGD
-1217 EIEFQGKEWQI
+1217 DIEFQGKEWHI
-1228 ESMNEERGRIM
+1228 DSINEDRGRIM
-1239 LTRDTGNIV
+1239 LSRDTGNVI
-1248 MPVESIETFLS
+1248 MPQEGLETFLS
-1259 EVVDYVNRHAGIE
+1259 EVVESANHHAGIE
-1272 DLEQVDTA
+1272 NLEQMDTTIKEKSA
-1280 EIRENIGKTENV
+1280 ETE
-1292 QDILDMVDGVTVA
+1292 I
-1305 EKEPEPKSDL
+1305 SD
-1315 KTYDVFIYDKES
+1315 D
-1327 GTDSPMRCQAKNTE
+1327 A
-1341 EAMKMADEYIERWNL
+1341 
-1356 VEAEITDIQLVEP
+1356 
-1369 KKELAK
+1369 
-1375 EEPTAEVSEDTPLFD
+1375 PLFS
-1390 ESVIADAGLGFVPDK
+1390 ENAIADAGLGFIADDK
-1405 GFEALGNTNQEY
+1405 EFKPFGNGKKEY
-1417 QQLSLF
+1417 EQLTLF
-1423 GEPEPISKPAS
+1423 GESEPVNSSAS
-1434 TQTYTPIEY
+1434 AQAITPVQY

-1454 ELYKEIMRGSGFEGG
+1454 ELHKEIMRGSGFEGG

-1475 FFENNNPANKEFAD
+1475 FFQENNPSNQEFAD
-1489 FLRDEYGTGGHTADG
+1489 FLKNEYGTGGHTADG
-1504 NIFMVDHD
+1504 NIFSVDHD
-1512 SKGMQF
+1512 SKGIHF
-1518 TVRSTDDSISNET
+1518 TLRSVDNGISKET
-1531 FEFSW
+1531 FDFSW

-1545 LIKHDKYL
+1545 LIQHDKYI
-1553 TQDEID
+1553 TQDDID

-1565 AKSKKSADEPKI
+1565 SKTEKSDIKLENISAPDEKSEQQIKADEK
-1577 EKAVTTETP
+1577 T
-1586 QKSEPEQ
+1586 
-1593 EKPQNFAI
+1593 QNFTI
-1601 TDDKLGEGGAKTK
+1601 TDDNLGEGGAKTK
-1614 FHNNMEAVRTLKQ
+1614 FKNNLLAIQTLKQ
-1627 IEREDRRATPEEQE
+1627 IESEDRTATPEEQE

-1651 ISQAFDSDNQ
+1651 LAQAFDSENE
-1661 QWDKE
+1661 QWSKE
-1666 FSQLFDELTPKE
+1666 FAQLSDTLTPKE

-1699 IYEALEK
+1699 IYEALDK
-1706 FGFKGGN
+1706 FGFNGGN
-1713 LLEPAMGVGNFVGKM
+1713 LLEPSCGVGNFLGKI
-1728 PSEMAEN
+1728 PSEMAEHTN
-1735 THVYG
+1735 IYG

-1757 ADIQVTGF
+1757 ADIQITGF
-1765 EHTNF
+1765 ESTHF
-1770 QNSSFDV
+1770 QNGSFDA

-1802 FFAQTLDKVKDG
+1802 FFAQTLDKVKEG

-1826 DKKDESFRKQLA
+1826 DKKDESFRMQLA
-1838 EKADLIGAIRLPNN
+1838 QKADLIGAVRLPNN

-1857 AGTEVTSDIIFLQ
+1857 AGTEVTSDILFLQ

-1876 EEFPDWVHLGK
+1876 EELPDWVHLGK

-1900 NPEMVLGTIVE
+1900 NPEMVLGTIIE
-1911 GNKLYGRNDDTMCVP
+1911 GNKLYGRNDDTMCIP

-1933 QQIYEAVQRLDTQIS
+1933 QQIHEAVQKLNAQIS
-1948 AVKTNDVFKF
+1948 QVKTNAVFQF
-1958 SNGQV
+1958 SDKQV
-1963 TMTAKELRPFSFF
+1963 TMIAAELRPFSFF
-1976 KDDKGDIFL
+1976 KDDKGDIYL
-1985 KGGEDRLGKF
+1985 KGGESKLGNF

-2007 YGRMTAFIDLRDT
+2007 YDRMTAFIDLRDT
-2020 VRELLRIQAE
+2020 VRELLKVQA
-2030 DKLEN
+2030 DDRPEN
-2035 EIKAV
+2035 EIKAI
-2040 QNKLSTQYDDFYKK
+2040 QQKLSVQYDDFYKK

-2078 LEKEIDKDKL
+2078 LEKDFDKDKL

-2127 LAYMSKLTDM
+2127 LEYMSKLTDM
-2137 SQELLISELKGE
+2137 SQKLLIAELKGE
-2149 IFLVPH
+2149 IFLVSN

-2177 ESVAETDG
+2177 TAYAESDS
-2185 RFAENVEAL
+2185 RFAENVTAL
-2194 KLAMPEPLKAGDID
+2194 EKAMPEPLKAGDID

-2220 YQQFI
+2220 YQQFM
-2225 YETFETPREN
+2225 YELFQTPREN

-2269 SSVLS
+2269 ASVISTRDYGS
-2274 RRDFGTKNM
+2274 RKMN
-2283 SAYEIMEHL
+2283 AYEIMEQL

-2297 PKVYKPETYIDQNGD
+2297 PKVYKPETYIDLNGN

-2327 QQKAGKIKQAFK
+2327 QQKAAKIKQAFK
-2339 DWIFKDPER
+2339 DWIFRDPER
-2348 AVQLVEQYNRQF
+2348 AIPLVEQYNRQF

-2413 EMIAT
+2413 EMIAA

-2502 DILQEQIDDIM
+2502 SILQDQINDIM

-2525 KFQVKQMER
+2525 RFQVKQMER

-2545 LEKSHDD
+2545 LEKTHDD

-2568 SHEFKNVPTQTKLS
+2568 AHEFKNVPTQTKLT

-2609 GSKGVIMATGTPLSN
+2609 GSRGVIMATGTPLSN

-2644 ELNNFDNWVTVFGQQ
+2644 GLSNFDNWVTVFGEQ

-2777 LNQCVRNVTQIYH
+2777 LNQCVKNVTQIYH

-2813 SSDKGEITDEKSASE
+2813 STDKGESTDERSASE

-2848 IQNGINPEEIA
+2848 IQNGIKPEEIA

-2893 TGTNCQKK
+2893 TSTNCQKK
-2901 LVALHNLDIPWRP
+2901 LIALHNLDIPWRP

-2925 RQGNQNSKAHVYNYV
+2925 RQGNQNSVAHVFNYV

-3012 KSEHTNTVFD
+3012 KAEHTNTVFD
-3022 MQQTVATAPEKIE
+3022 MQQTVAVTPAKIE
-3035 KAETRLEN
+3035 KAEERLEN
-3043 LKSDREVLRQL
+3043 LKADRETLRQL
-3054 PIDAETKLPIFKI
+3054 PIDEETKLPVFKI
-3067 TIDGTEYTDRKE
+3067 TIAGTEYTDRKE
-3079 AAQALEDVVLGFVKR
+3079 AAQALEDTVLDFVKK
-3094 SSDTNKEIGEFQG
+3094 SSDSEKEIGEFQG

-3112 KAVMLGGEPDISI
+3112 KAVMFGNEPDISI
-3125 TMKGNAEHRCQLTS
+3125 TMKGNAEHSCTLTS

-3156 QTINDAQNSV
+3156 QTISDAQNNV

-3171 DLENAQR
+3171 DLENARR
-3178 IVATPFPQQAELE
+3178 IVNTPFPQQAELE
-3191 QKTERLA
+3191 EKTERLTA
-3198 TLTEELNQAAIEA
+3198 LTEELNQAAMEA

-3217 KQRTCYFERAKLK
+3217 KQRTCYFKRAKLK
-3230 KEAFKDRQKTAKPKE
+3230 KEAFKDRQKPSKRKE
-3245 RSQNKNEIE
+3245 QSKDKNEIG

>member
-1 MRVTAEQI
+1 MRVTPEQI

-20 LRSQGFD
+20 LRSQGFS
-27 LKRVGKEYVLTEHD
+27 LKQVGREYILQEHD
-41 SLHIKDNAFGERGK
+41 SLHIKNNEAGEVGK
-55 WFRFSANEGGNNI
+55 WFRFSENKGGNNI
-68 QFVQKFLGF
+68 QFVQEFMGL

-82 VELLSDEKAIPT
+82 VELLSNERAIPFHSHSIS
-94 KAHYHSN
+94 KA
-101 QGHYANDLKVELPK
+101 EPPK
-115 EREIKVVDSQ
+115 NREIILHESTDLSR
-125 SITRISGYLHGV
+125 TMHYLHDV
-137 RGLSAESLAK
+137 RGLSIASLEK
-147 LITEGRLSQEE
+147 LTAEGRLSQEE
-158 KTGNAVFKILDENGL
+158 KTGNAVFKIFDENGL
-173 LVGAEKVGTSE
+173 LVGAEKVGTSN
-184 SMRFKSFEKGSADGY
+184 MRFKSFDKGAADGY
-199 GFEMTKGNPVNT
+199 GFEIVSDKPANT

-216 AIDTVSFADLN
+216 AIDAISFADLHSEQS
-227 PDLDNY
+227 DY
-233 RLVSMSGVKPSVV
+233 RLVSMAGVKPSVV
-246 EMTMQ
+246 TETMK
-251 RYGIQSENIYICTD
+251 RYAISPENIYLCTD

-273 AKRLITQYPAM
+273 AEKLIARYPIMKRV
-284 RRITPQGA
+284 TPNGA

-299 RGRIER
+299 QGRMNK
-305 MKLYGNTYW
+305 MKRYGNPYW
-314 QEATDNRDKTVAIMR
+314 QESTDNRDKTVAVMR
-329 EDTFRQLQETL
+329 EDTFQQIQQAL
-340 DKSGLNYCAYSGGKN
+340 DKSGLNYCAYSDGSN
-355 AMVAVNSS
+355 TMIAVNSS
-363 EVDRFK
+363 EIDHFK
-369 SVTGLDDTLCR
+369 NVTGLDESLCR
-380 LQKSSREH
+380 LQKSGKEH
-388 IPQDRN
+388 IPQDKN
-394 IIGNTE
+394 IIGNTDYK
-400 FRYIPQKTYI
+400 YIPQKSYI

-418 KMAEIANKAN
+418 KMAELANKAN
-428 IQFSARIYANGKA
+428 ISFSARIYPSGKGV
-441 TMTVSQADMP
+441 MTVSQADVS
-451 QMSAIRD
+451 QISAIQD
-458 EVKAMRKPMIQA
+458 AVKAMRKPTIQNS
-470 YRQASQKIIG
+470 RQTSQEIIG
-480 NKPYREIRNRQFMIS
+480 NRPYREIQNRQFMIS
-495 QLTPE
+495 PLTPD
-500 KYHKIEPK
+500 KYHKMEPK
-508 LFERGAEFSGLI
+508 LYERGAEFSGLI

-527 TTEREEA
+527 TTEKEDA
-534 QRFNAILRQ
+534 PHFQAILRQ
-543 TIAENLILEN
+543 TICENQILEN
-553 LQSMGLDDTQIQAL
+553 LQNMGLDNQQIQAL
-567 ASSVEIASRNGM
+567 SSSIEIAARNNM
-579 VNVIENYVSKD
+579 ANVIENYVSKD
-590 YDLAQL
+590 YDITQL
-596 NTMDNLLIAY
+596 GTMNDLLIGY
-606 LSQTDTSRFLDNG
+606 LDQSDTSQFLDNSR
-619 IQLDLLLS
+619 QLDLLLS
-627 TKQQFDLAIAQRNE
+627 AKQEFDLQIAQREE
-641 LASFE
+641 LISAE
-646 EIYTPENDDT
+646 EIILPES
-656 PEIPENSVKI
+656 P
-666 HFGDKDK
+666 
-673 DWFTESDL
+673 
-681 LYDFVQQNP
+681 
-690 DMSFA
+690 
-695 LANAVIS
+695 VI
-702 YLDEKQHA
+702 
-710 EREIE
+710 
-715 SLNAGWYKKT
+715 
-725 DFAVATMIDGQEF
+725 AT
-738 THTGRFDIGDGKG
+738 T
-751 QGGGT
+751 
-756 LIDHIELFAK
+756 
-766 NSLNDRILYGDE
+766 
-778 NSRESLNYVL
+778 
-788 NSVVPFLKENA
+788 
-799 ELTAEEMIILNR
+799 
-811 FKDDNPIRT
+811 
-820 AADVEIAEPI
+820 
-830 TFKLYQLKEGEEY
+830 
-843 HGMRFESLD
+843 
-852 RNRLHSN
+852 
-859 QLNEEDYTLMY
+859 
-870 EGDLSQYSGNT
+870 
-881 VEEKLE
+881 
-887 VLFEEFNINK
+887 
-897 PANFMGHSMS
+897 
-907 VSDVVIVNDN
+907 
-917 AYYCDS
+917 
-923 VGFREYPEFLRQ
+923 
-935 KEVEPPAIAD
+935 
-945 FRAKTEEDFKFYNF
+945 
-959 KPVEVENI
+959 
-967 VKDFVQRVFEEN
+967 
-979 GVDAQIH
+979 
-986 GAAVTG
+986 
-992 SRSRGLEKVDS
+992 
-1003 SDVDVV
+1003 
-1009 IEIDSALKEDALFN
+1009 
-1023 IIHGEALTLEGYT
+1023 
-1036 IDINPIKA
+1036 
-1044 DETGT
+1044 
-1049 LETYLPT
+1049 
-1056 AEAYLT
+1056 EAYLAD
-1062 EKAQHRKLS
+1062 KAQSTELS
-1071 DLDTA
+1071 DLDIA
-1076 KQHIADYLD
+1076 KQHIADYYD
-1085 REFGGS
+1085 REFGEL
-1091 AEFSDISRLSL
+1091 AEFSDLSNISL
-1102 AYAVDEEHNLP
+1102 AYTTDEEHNLP

-1119 LEQFKLTFEYD
+1119 LEQYRLIFEYD
-1130 GMVVRDEQYN
+1130 GNVIRDEQYN
-1140 SLAEMNENALSVLD
+1140 TLSEMNENALSVLD
-1154 YNDLVSLSDDEISS
+1154 FNDLVSLSDDEIAS
-1168 VIQAKAVEQLH
+1168 VIPTKT
-1179 SDKGIKATDFMSAMG
+1179 SD
-1194 VNVVNM
+1194 
-1200 DKPEISKE
+1200 
-1208 TELPFKVGD
+1208 LPFKVGD
-1217 EIEFQGKEWQI
+1217 DIEFQGKEWHI
-1228 ESMNEERGRIM
+1228 DSINEDRGRIM
-1239 LTRDTGNIV
+1239 LSRDTGNVI
-1248 MPVESIETFLS
+1248 MPQEGLETFLS
-1259 EVVDYVNRHAGIE
+1259 EVVESANRHAGIE
-1272 DLEQVDTA
+1272 NLEQSDTEKVHESIVDTD
-1280 EIRENIGKTENV
+1280 T
-1292 QDILDMVDGVTVA
+1292 LDTADKSIANG
-1305 EKEPEPKSDL
+1305 KEPEQKSGL
-1315 KTYDVFIYDKES
+1315 LTFDVYIYDRES
-1327 GTDSPMRCQAKNTE
+1327 GTNSPMRCQAKNTA
-1341 EAMKMADEYIERWNL
+1341 EAKKIADEYINRWNL
-1356 VEAEITDIQLVEP
+1356 VDAEITDVQLVAPE
-1369 KKELAK
+1369 KELVK
-1375 EEPTAEVSEDTPLFD
+1375 DEPITEKSSETEISDDAPLFS
-1390 ESVIADAGLGFVPDK
+1390 ENAIADAGLGFVADDK
-1405 GFEALGNTNQEY
+1405 EFKPFGNGKQEY
-1417 QQLSLF
+1417 EQLTLF
-1423 GEPEPISKPAS
+1423 GESEPVNPSAPA
-1434 TQTYTPIEY
+1434 QTVSPVQY
-1443 GEPVAD
+1443 GEPIAD
-1449 VNRFE
+1449 VDRFQ
-1454 ELYKEIMRGSGFEGG
+1454 ELHKEIMRGSGFENG
-1469 KFRIAE
+1469 KFRIEA
-1475 FFENNNPANKEFAD
+1475 FFQENNPSTQKFAD
-1489 FLRDEYGTGGHTADG
+1489 FLKNEYGTGGHTADG
-1504 NIFMVDHD
+1504 NIFTVDHD
-1512 SKGMQF
+1512 SKGIQF
-1518 TVRSTDDSISNET
+1518 TLRSVDNGISKET
-1531 FEFSW
+1531 FDFSW

-1545 LIKHDKYL
+1545 LIKHDKYI
-1553 TQDEID
+1553 TQDDID
-1559 RRNQRE
+1559 RRNHRE
-1565 AKSKKSADEPKI
+1565 SKTEKSDIKPENISAPDEKLEQQIKADEK
-1577 EKAVTTETP
+1577 T
-1586 QKSEPEQ
+1586 
-1593 EKPQNFAI
+1593 QNFTI
-1601 TDDKLGEGGAKTK
+1601 TDDNLGEGGAKTK
-1614 FHNNMEAVRTLKQ
+1614 FKNNLLAIQTLKQ
-1627 IEREDRRATPEEQE
+1627 IESEDRTATPEEQE

-1651 ISQAFDSDNQ
+1651 LAQAFDSEND
-1661 QWDKE
+1661 QWSKE
-1666 FSQLFDELTPKE
+1666 FAQLSDALLPKE

-1699 IYEALEK
+1699 IYEALDK
-1706 FGFKGGN
+1706 FGFNGGN
-1713 LLEPAMGVGNFVGKM
+1713 LLEPSCGVGNFLGKM
-1728 PSEMAEN
+1728 PSEMAEHTN
-1735 THVYG
+1735 IYG

-1757 ADIQVTGF
+1757 ADIQITGF
-1765 EHTNF
+1765 ESTHF
-1770 QNSSFDV
+1770 QNGSFDA

-1802 FFAQTLDKVKDG
+1802 FFAQTLDKVKEG

-1826 DKKDESFRKQLA
+1826 DKKDESFRMQLA
-1838 EKADLIGAIRLPNN
+1838 QKADLIGAVRLPNN

-1876 EEFPDWVHLGK
+1876 EELPDWVHLGK

-1900 NPEMVLGTIVE
+1900 NPEMVLGTIIE
-1911 GNKLYGRNDDTMCVP
+1911 GNKLYGRNDDTMCIP

-1933 QQIYEAVQRLDTQIS
+1933 QQIHEAVLKLNAQIS
-1948 AVKTNDVFKF
+1948 QVKTNAVFQF
-1958 SNGQV
+1958 SDKQV
-1963 TMTAKELRPFSFF
+1963 TMNAAELRPFSFF
-1976 KDDKGDIFL
+1976 KDDKGDIYL
-1985 KGGEDRLGKF
+1985 KGGESKLGNF

-2007 YGRMTAFIDLRDT
+2007 YDRMTAFIDLRDT
-2020 VRELLRIQAE
+2020 VRELLKVQA
-2030 DKLEN
+2030 DDRPEN

-2040 QNKLSTQYDDFYKK
+2040 QQKLSVQYDDFYKK
-2054 YGLLHSRKNRSVLR
+2054 YGLLHSRKSRQVLR

-2078 LEKEIDKDKL
+2078 LEKEFDKDKL

-2127 LAYMSKLTDM
+2127 LEYMSKLTDM
-2137 SQELLISELKGE
+2137 SQELLIAELKGE
-2149 IFLVPH
+2149 IFLVPN
-2155 TEEYQ
+2155 TGEYQ

-2177 ESVAETDG
+2177 ANFAETDS
-2185 RFAENVEAL
+2185 RFAENVTSLE
-2194 KLAMPEPLKAGDID
+2194 KAMPEPLKAGDID

-2220 YQQFI
+2220 YQQFM
-2225 YETFETPREN
+2225 YELFQTPREN

-2283 SAYEIMEHL
+2283 SAYEIMEQL

-2297 PKVYKPETYIDQNGD
+2297 PKVYKSETYLDLNGN
-2312 EKERRVVDV
+2312 EKERRVVDI

-2327 QQKAGKIKQAFK
+2327 QQKAAKIKQAFK
-2339 DWIFKDPER
+2339 DWIFRDPER
-2348 AVQLVEQYNRQF
+2348 AIPLVEQYNRQF

-2502 DILQEQIDDIM
+2502 SILQDQIDDIM

-2525 KFQVKQMER
+2525 RFQVKQMER

-2540 AKLDK
+2540 ARLDK
-2545 LEKSHDD
+2545 LEKTHDD

-2568 SHEFKNVPTQTKLS
+2568 AHEFKNVPTQTKLT

-2609 GSKGVIMATGTPLSN
+2609 GSRGVIMATGTPLSN

-2644 ELNNFDNWVTVFGQQ
+2644 GLSNFDNWVTVFGEQ

-2813 SSDKGEITDEKSASE
+2813 SSDKGESTDEKSASE

-2848 IQNGINPEEIA
+2848 IVNGIKPDEIA

-2901 LVALHNLDIPWRP
+2901 LIALHNLDIPWRP

-2925 RQGNQNSKAHVYNYV
+2925 RQGNQNSVAHVFNYV

-3012 KSEHTNTVFD
+3012 KAEHTNTVFD
-3022 MQQTVATAPEKIE
+3022 MQQTVASTPAKIE
-3035 KAETRLEN
+3035 KAEERLEN
-3043 LKSDREVLRQL
+3043 LKADREALRQL
-3054 PIDAETKLPIFKI
+3054 PVDEETKLPVFKI
-3067 TIDGTEYTDRKE
+3067 TIDGMEYTDRKE
-3079 AAQALEDVVLGFVKR
+3079 AAQALENAVLDFVKN
-3094 SSDTNKEIGEFQG
+3094 SSDQETDVGEFQG
-3107 FKLSV
+3107 FKLFV
-3112 KAVMLGGEPDISI
+3112 KAVMFGNEPDISI
-3125 TMKGNAEHRCQLTS
+3125 TMKGNAEHSCTLTS

-3156 QTINDAQNSV
+3156 QTISDAQNNV

-3178 IVATPFPQQAELE
+3178 IVNTPFPQQAELE

-3198 TLTEELNQAAIEA
+3198 FLTDELNQAAIEA

-3217 KQRTCYFERAKLK
+3217 KKRTCYFERAKLK
-3230 KEAFKDRQKTAKPKE
+3230 KEAFKDRQKTTKPKE
-3245 RSQNKNEIE
+3245 RSQDKNEIE

>member
-1 MRVTAEQI
+1 MRVTPEQI

-20 LRSQGFD
+20 LRSQGFS
-27 LKRVGKEYVLTEHD
+27 LKQVGREYILQEHD
-41 SLHIKDNAFGERGK
+41 SLHIKNNEAGEVGK
-55 WFRFSANEGGNNI
+55 WFRFSENKGGNNI
-68 QFVQKFLGF
+68 QFVQEFMGL

-82 VELLSDEKAIPT
+82 VELLSNEKAIPFHSHSIS
-94 KAHYHSN
+94 KA
-101 QGHYANDLKVELPK
+101 EPPK
-115 EREIKVVDSQ
+115 NREITLHESTDLSR
-125 SITRISGYLHGV
+125 TMHYLHDV
-137 RGLSAESLAK
+137 RGLSIASLEK
-147 LITEGRLSQEE
+147 LTAEGRLSQEG
-158 KTGNAVFKILDENGL
+158 KTGNAVFKIFDENGL
-173 LVGAEKVGTSE
+173 LVGAEKVGTSNV
-184 SMRFKSFEKGSADGY
+184 RFKSFDKGAADGY
-199 GFEMTKGNPVNT
+199 GFEIVSGKPANT

-216 AIDTVSFADLN
+216 AIDAISFADLY
-227 PDLDNY
+227 PEQRDY
-233 RLVSMSGVKPSVV
+233 RLVSMAGVKPSVV
-246 EMTMQ
+246 TETMK
-251 RYGIQSENIYICTD
+251 RYAISPENIYLCTD

-273 AKRLITQYPAM
+273 AEKLIARYPAM
-284 RRITPQGA
+284 KRVTPNGA

-299 RGRIER
+299 QGRMNK
-305 MKLYGNTYW
+305 MKRYGNPYW
-314 QEATDNRDKTVAIMR
+314 QEATDNRDKTVAVMR
-329 EDTFRQLQETL
+329 EDTFQQIQQAL
-340 DKSGLNYCAYSGGKN
+340 DKSGLNYCAYSDGSN
-355 AMVAVNSS
+355 TMIAVNSS
-363 EVDRFK
+363 EIDHFK
-369 SVTGLDDTLCR
+369 NVTGLDESLCR
-380 LQKSSREH
+380 LQKSGKEH
-388 IPQDRN
+388 IPQDKN
-394 IIGNTE
+394 IIGNTDYK
-400 FRYIPQKTYI
+400 YIPQKSYI

-418 KMAEIANKAN
+418 KMAELANKAN
-428 IQFSARIYANGKA
+428 ISFSARIYPSGKGV
-441 TMTVSQADMP
+441 MTVSQADIS
-451 QMSAIRD
+451 QISTIQDA
-458 EVKAMRKPMIQA
+458 VKAMRKPTIQNS
-470 YRQASQKIIG
+470 RQASQEIIG
-480 NKPYREIRNRQFMIS
+480 NRPYREIRNRQFMIS
-495 QLTPE
+495 HLTPD
-500 KYHKIEPK
+500 KYHKMEPK
-508 LFERGAEFSGLI
+508 LYERGAEFSGLI

-527 TTEREEA
+527 TTEKENA
-534 QRFNAILRQ
+534 PHFQAILRQ
-543 TIAENLILEN
+543 TICENQILEN
-553 LQSMGLDDTQIQAL
+553 LQNMGLDNQQIQAL
-567 ASSVEIASRNGM
+567 SSSIEIAARNNM
-579 VNVIENYVSKD
+579 ANVIENYVSKD
-590 YDLAQL
+590 YDITQL
-596 NTMDNLLIAY
+596 GTMNDLLIGY
-606 LSQTDTSRFLDNG
+606 LDQSNTSRFLDNG
-619 IQLDLLLS
+619 RQLDLLLS
-627 TKQQFDLAIAQRNE
+627 AKQEFDLQIAQREE
-641 LASFE
+641 LVSAE
-646 EIYTPENDDT
+646 EIDFPE
-656 PEIPENSVKI
+656 S
-666 HFGDKDK
+666 
-673 DWFTESDL
+673 
-681 LYDFVQQNP
+681 
-690 DMSFA
+690 
-695 LANAVIS
+695 
-702 YLDEKQHA
+702 
-710 EREIE
+710 
-715 SLNAGWYKKT
+715 
-725 DFAVATMIDGQEF
+725 
-738 THTGRFDIGDGKG
+738 
-751 QGGGT
+751 
-756 LIDHIELFAK
+756 
-766 NSLNDRILYGDE
+766 
-778 NSRESLNYVL
+778 
-788 NSVVPFLKENA
+788 
-799 ELTAEEMIILNR
+799 
-811 FKDDNPIRT
+811 
-820 AADVEIAEPI
+820 
-830 TFKLYQLKEGEEY
+830 
-843 HGMRFESLD
+843 
-852 RNRLHSN
+852 
-859 QLNEEDYTLMY
+859 
-870 EGDLSQYSGNT
+870 
-881 VEEKLE
+881 
-887 VLFEEFNINK
+887 
-897 PANFMGHSMS
+897 
-907 VSDVVIVNDN
+907 
-917 AYYCDS
+917 
-923 VGFREYPEFLRQ
+923 
-935 KEVEPPAIAD
+935 PAIA
-945 FRAKTEEDFKFYNF
+945 
-959 KPVEVENI
+959 
-967 VKDFVQRVFEEN
+967 
-979 GVDAQIH
+979 
-986 GAAVTG
+986 
-992 SRSRGLEKVDS
+992 
-1003 SDVDVV
+1003 
-1009 IEIDSALKEDALFN
+1009 
-1023 IIHGEALTLEGYT
+1023 
-1036 IDINPIKA
+1036 
-1044 DETGT
+1044 
-1049 LETYLPT
+1049 T
-1056 AEAYLT
+1056 AEAYLAD
-1062 EKAQHRKLS
+1062 KAQSTELS
-1071 DLDTA
+1071 DLDIA
-1076 KQHIADYLD
+1076 KQHIADYYD
-1085 REFGGS
+1085 REFGEL
-1091 AEFSDISRLSL
+1091 AEFSDLSNISL
-1102 AYAVDEEHNLP
+1102 AYTTDEEHDLP

-1119 LEQFKLTFEYD
+1119 LEQYKLIFEYD
-1130 GMVVRDEQYN
+1130 GNVVRDEQYN

-1154 YNDLVSLSDDEISS
+1154 FNDLVSLSDDEIAS
-1168 VIQAKAVEQLH
+1168 VIPTKT
-1179 SDKGIKATDFMSAMG
+1179 SD
-1194 VNVVNM
+1194 
-1200 DKPEISKE
+1200 
-1208 TELPFKVGD
+1208 LPFKVGD
-1217 EIEFQGKEWQI
+1217 DIEFQGKEWHI
-1228 ESMNEERGRIM
+1228 DSINEDRGRIM
-1239 LTRDTGNIV
+1239 LSRDTGNVI
-1248 MPVESIETFLS
+1248 MPQEGLETFLS
-1259 EVVDYVNRHAGIE
+1259 EVVESANRHAGIE
-1272 DLEQVDTA
+1272 NLEQSDTEKVHESIVDTD
-1280 EIRENIGKTENV
+1280 T
-1292 QDILDMVDGVTVA
+1292 LDTADKSIA
-1305 EKEPEPKSDL
+1305 NEKESEQKSGL
-1315 KTYDVFIYDKES
+1315 LTFDVYIYDRES
-1327 GTDSPMRCQAKNTE
+1327 GTNSPMRCQAKNTA
-1341 EAMKMADEYIERWNL
+1341 EAKKIADEYINRWNL
-1356 VEAEITDIQLVEP
+1356 VDAEITDVQLAAPE
-1369 KKELAK
+1369 KELVK
-1375 EEPTAEVSEDTPLFD
+1375 DESITEKSAETEISDDAPLFS
-1390 ESVIADAGLGFVPDK
+1390 ENAIADAGLGFVADDK
-1405 GFEALGNTNQEY
+1405 EFKPFGNGKQEY
-1417 QQLSLF
+1417 KQLTLF
-1423 GEPEPISKPAS
+1423 GESEPVNPS
-1434 TQTYTPIEY
+1434 TSAQTITPVQY
-1443 GEPVAD
+1443 GEPVAY

-1454 ELYKEIMRGSGFEGG
+1454 ELHKEIMRGSGFEGG

-1475 FFENNNPANKEFAD
+1475 FFQENNPSNQEFAD
-1489 FLRDEYGTGGHTADG
+1489 FLKNEYGTGGHTADG
-1504 NIFMVDHD
+1504 NIFSVDHD
-1512 SKGMQF
+1512 SKGIQF
-1518 TVRSTDDSISNET
+1518 TLRSVDNGISKET
-1531 FEFSW
+1531 FDFSW

-1545 LIKHDKYL
+1545 LIQHDKYI
-1553 TQDEID
+1553 TQKDID
-1559 RRNQRE
+1559 RRNRRGSKTE
-1565 AKSKKSADEPKI
+1565 KSDIKPENIAAPDEKLEQQIKADEK
-1577 EKAVTTETP
+1577 T
-1586 QKSEPEQ
+1586 
-1593 EKPQNFAI
+1593 QNFTI
-1601 TDDKLGEGGAKTK
+1601 TDDNLGEGGAKTK
-1614 FHNNMEAVRTLKQ
+1614 FKNNLLAIQTLKQ
-1627 IEREDRRATPEEQE
+1627 IESEDRTATPEEQE

-1651 ISQAFDSDNQ
+1651 LAQAFDSENE
-1661 QWDKE
+1661 QWSKE
-1666 FSQLFDELTPKE
+1666 FAQLSDALTPKE

-1699 IYEALEK
+1699 IYEALDK
-1706 FGFKGGN
+1706 FGFNGGN
-1713 LLEPAMGVGNFVGKM
+1713 LLEPSCGVGNFLGKM
-1728 PSEMAEN
+1728 PSEMAEHTN
-1735 THVYG
+1735 IYG

-1757 ADIQVTGF
+1757 ADIQITGF
-1765 EHTNF
+1765 ENTNF
-1770 QNSSFDV
+1770 QNGSFDV

-1782 PFGDLNFPDKQYGTT
+1782 PFGDLNFPDKQCGTT

-1802 FFAQTLDKVKDG
+1802 FFAQTLDKVKKG

-1826 DKKDESFRKQLA
+1826 DKKDESFRMQLA
-1838 EKADLIGAIRLPNN
+1838 QKADLIGAVRLPNN

-1857 AGTEVTSDIIFLQ
+1857 AGTEVTSDILFLQ

-1876 EEFPDWVHLGK
+1876 EELPDWVHLGK

-1911 GNKLYGRNDDTMCVP
+1911 GNKLYGRNDDTMCIP
-1926 IEGADLR
+1926 IDGADLR
-1933 QQIYEAVQRLDTQIS
+1933 QQIHEAVQKLNAQIS
-1948 AVKTNDVFKF
+1948 QVKTNAVFQF
-1958 SNGQV
+1958 SDKQV
-1963 TMTAKELRPFSFF
+1963 TMTAAELRPFSFF
-1976 KDDKGDIFL
+1976 KDDKGDIYL
-1985 KGGEDRLGKF
+1985 KGGESKLGNF

-2007 YGRMTAFIDLRDT
+2007 YDRMTAFIDLRDT
-2020 VRELLRIQAE
+2020 VRELLKVQA
-2030 DKLEN
+2030 DDRLEN

-2040 QNKLSTQYDDFYKK
+2040 QQKLSVQYDDFYKK
-2054 YGLLHSRKNRSVLR
+2054 YGLLHSRKNRQVLR

-2078 LEKEIDKDKL
+2078 LEKEFDKDKL

-2137 SQELLISELKGE
+2137 SEEMLISELKGE
-2149 IFLVPH
+2149 IFLDPD
-2155 TEEYQ
+2155 TNTYQ

-2170 RQKLDIA
+2170 CQKLDIA
-2177 ESVAETDG
+2177 AAYAESDS
-2185 RFAENVEAL
+2185 RFAENVTVLE
-2194 KLAMPEPLKAGDID
+2194 KAMPEPLKAGDID
-2208 VKIGATWIPKEL
+2208 VKIGATWIPKEM
-2220 YQQFI
+2220 YQQFM
-2225 YETFETPREN
+2225 YELFQTPREN

-2283 SAYEIMEHL
+2283 SAYEIMEQL

-2297 PKVYKPETYIDQNGD
+2297 PKVYKSETYLDLNGN
-2312 EKERRVVDV
+2312 EKERRVVDI

-2327 QQKAGKIKQAFK
+2327 QQKAAKIKQAFK
-2339 DWIFKDPER
+2339 DWIFRDPER
-2348 AVQLVEQYNRQF
+2348 AIPLVEQYNRQF

-2413 EMIAT
+2413 EMIAA

-2502 DILQEQIDDIM
+2502 SILQDQIDDIM

-2525 KFQVKQMER
+2525 RFQVKQMER

-2540 AKLDK
+2540 ARLDK
-2545 LEKSHDD
+2545 LEKTHDD

-2568 SHEFKNVPTQTKLS
+2568 AHEFKNVPTQTKLT

-2609 GSKGVIMATGTPLSN
+2609 GGRGVIMATGTPLSN

-2644 ELNNFDNWVTVFGQQ
+2644 GLSNFDNWVTVFGEQ

-2767 PSFEDHPDTK
+2767 PSFEDSPDTK

-2813 SSDKGEITDEKSASE
+2813 STDKGENADEKSASE

-2848 IQNGINPEEIA
+2848 IQNGVKPEEIA

-2901 LVALHNLDIPWRP
+2901 LIALHNLDIPWRP

-2925 RQGNQNSKAHVYNYV
+2925 RQGNQNSVAHVFNYV

-3012 KSEHTNTVFD
+3012 KAEHTNTVFD
-3022 MQQTVATAPEKIE
+3022 MQQTVASTPAKIE
-3035 KAETRLEN
+3035 KAEERLEN
-3043 LKSDREVLRQL
+3043 LKADRETLRQL
-3054 PIDAETKLPIFKI
+3054 PIDEETKLPVFKI

-3079 AAQALEDVVLGFVKR
+3079 AAQALEDAVLDFVKK
-3094 SSDTNKEIGEFQG
+3094 SSDSEKEIGEFQG

-3112 KAVMLGGEPDISI
+3112 KAVMFGNEPDISV
-3125 TMKGNAEHRCQLTS
+3125 TMKGNAEHKCALTS

-3156 QTINDAQNSV
+3156 QTINDTQNSI

-3171 DLENAQR
+3171 DLENAMR
-3178 IVATPFPQQAELE
+3178 IVNTPFPQQAELE
-3191 QKTERLA
+3191 EKTERLTA
-3198 TLTEELNQAAIEA
+3198 LTEELNQAAIEA

-3230 KEAFKDRQKTAKPKE
+3230 KEAFKDRQKTTKPKE
-3245 RSQNKNEIE
+3245 KSQDRNEIE

>member
-1 MRVTAEQI
+1 MRVTPEQI

-20 LRSQGFD
+20 LRSQGFS
-27 LKRVGKEYVLTEHD
+27 LKQVGREYILQEHD
-41 SLHIKDNAFGERGK
+41 SLHIKNNEAGEVGK
-55 WFRFSANEGGNNI
+55 WFRFSENKGGNNI
-68 QFVQKFLGF
+68 QFVQEFMGL

-82 VELLSDEKAIPT
+82 VELLSNEKAIPFHSHSIS
-94 KAHYHSN
+94 KA
-101 QGHYANDLKVELPK
+101 EPPK
-115 EREIKVVDSQ
+115 NREIILHESTDLSR
-125 SITRISGYLHGV
+125 TMHYLHDV
-137 RGLSAESLAK
+137 RGLSIASLEK
-147 LITEGRLSQEE
+147 LTAEGRLSQEE
-158 KTGNAVFKILDENGL
+158 KTGNAVFKIFDENGL
-173 LVGAEKVGTSE
+173 LVGAEKVGTSN
-184 SMRFKSFEKGSADGY
+184 MRFKSFDKGAADGY
-199 GFEMTKGNPVNT
+199 GFEIVSDKPANT

-216 AIDTVSFADLN
+216 AIDAISFADLHSEQS
-227 PDLDNY
+227 DY
-233 RLVSMSGVKPSVV
+233 RLVSMAGVKPSVV
-246 EMTMQ
+246 TETMK
-251 RYGIQSENIYICTD
+251 RYAISPENIYLCTD

-273 AKRLITQYPAM
+273 AEKLIARYPIMKRV
-284 RRITPQGA
+284 TPNGA

-299 RGRIER
+299 QGRMNK
-305 MKLYGNTYW
+305 MKRYGNPYW
-314 QEATDNRDKTVAIMR
+314 QESTDNRDKTVAVMR
-329 EDTFRQLQETL
+329 EDTFQQIQQAL
-340 DKSGLNYCAYSGGKN
+340 DKSGLNYCAYSDGSST
-355 AMVAVNSS
+355 MIAVNSS
-363 EVDRFK
+363 EIDHFK
-369 SVTGLDDTLCR
+369 NVTGLDESLCR
-380 LQKSSREH
+380 LQKSGKEH
-388 IPQDRN
+388 IPQDKN
-394 IIGNTE
+394 IIGNTDYK
-400 FRYIPQKTYI
+400 YIPQKSYI

-418 KMAEIANKAN
+418 KMAELANKAN
-428 IQFSARIYANGKA
+428 ISFSARIYPSGKGV
-441 TMTVSQADMP
+441 MTVSQADVS
-451 QMSAIRD
+451 QISAIQD
-458 EVKAMRKPMIQA
+458 AVKAMRKPTIQNS
-470 YRQASQKIIG
+470 RQTSQEIIG
-480 NKPYREIRNRQFMIS
+480 NRPYREIQNRQFMIS
-495 QLTPE
+495 PLTPD
-500 KYHKIEPK
+500 KYHKMEPK
-508 LFERGAEFSGLI
+508 LYERGAEFSGLI

-527 TTEREEA
+527 TTEKEDA
-534 QRFNAILRQ
+534 PHFQAILRQ
-543 TIAENLILEN
+543 TICENQILEN
-553 LQSMGLDDTQIQAL
+553 LQNMGLDNQQIQAL
-567 ASSVEIASRNGM
+567 SSSIEIAARNNM
-579 VNVIENYVSKD
+579 ANVIENYVSKD
-590 YDLAQL
+590 YDITQL
-596 NTMDNLLIAY
+596 GTMNDLLIGY
-606 LSQTDTSRFLDNG
+606 LDQSDTSQFLDNSR
-619 IQLDLLLS
+619 QLDLLLS
-627 TKQQFDLAIAQRNE
+627 AKQEFDLQIAQREE
-641 LASFE
+641 LVSAE
-646 EIYTPENDDT
+646 EIDLPESPT
-656 PEIPENSVKI
+656 I
-666 HFGDKDK
+666 
-673 DWFTESDL
+673 
-681 LYDFVQQNP
+681 
-690 DMSFA
+690 A
-695 LANAVIS
+695 
-702 YLDEKQHA
+702 
-710 EREIE
+710 
-715 SLNAGWYKKT
+715 
-725 DFAVATMIDGQEF
+725 
-738 THTGRFDIGDGKG
+738 
-751 QGGGT
+751 
-756 LIDHIELFAK
+756 
-766 NSLNDRILYGDE
+766 
-778 NSRESLNYVL
+778 
-788 NSVVPFLKENA
+788 
-799 ELTAEEMIILNR
+799 TAEDYL
-811 FKDDNPIRT
+811 
-820 AADVEIAEPI
+820 AD
-830 TFKLYQLKEGEEY
+830 
-843 HGMRFESLD
+843 
-852 RNRLHSN
+852 
-859 QLNEEDYTLMY
+859 
-870 EGDLSQYSGNT
+870 
-881 VEEKLE
+881 
-887 VLFEEFNINK
+887 
-897 PANFMGHSMS
+897 
-907 VSDVVIVNDN
+907 
-917 AYYCDS
+917 
-923 VGFREYPEFLRQ
+923 
-935 KEVEPPAIAD
+935 
-945 FRAKTEEDFKFYNF
+945 
-959 KPVEVENI
+959 
-967 VKDFVQRVFEEN
+967 
-979 GVDAQIH
+979 
-986 GAAVTG
+986 
-992 SRSRGLEKVDS
+992 
-1003 SDVDVV
+1003 
-1009 IEIDSALKEDALFN
+1009 
-1023 IIHGEALTLEGYT
+1023 
-1036 IDINPIKA
+1036 
-1044 DETGT
+1044 
-1049 LETYLPT
+1049 
-1056 AEAYLT
+1056 
-1062 EKAQHRKLS
+1062 KAQSTELS
-1071 DLDTA
+1071 DLDIA
-1076 KQHIADYLD
+1076 KQHIADYYG
-1085 REFGGS
+1085 REFGEL
-1091 AEFSDISRLSL
+1091 AEFSDFSNISL
-1102 AYAVDEEHNLP
+1102 AYTTDEEHNLP

-1119 LEQFKLTFEYD
+1119 LEQYKLIFEYD
-1130 GMVVRDEQYN
+1130 GNVVRDEQYN
-1140 SLAEMNENALSVLD
+1140 TLSEMNENALSVLD
-1154 YNDLVSLSDDEISS
+1154 FNDLVSLSDDEIAS
-1168 VIQAKAVEQLH
+1168 VIPTKA
-1179 SDKGIKATDFMSAMG
+1179 SD
-1194 VNVVNM
+1194 
-1200 DKPEISKE
+1200 
-1208 TELPFKVGD
+1208 LPLKVGD
-1217 EIEFQGKEWQI
+1217 DIEFQGKEWHI
-1228 ESMNEERGRIM
+1228 DSINEDRGRIM
-1239 LTRDTGNIV
+1239 LSRDTGNVI
-1248 MPVESIETFLS
+1248 MPQEGLETFLS
-1259 EVVDYVNRHAGIE
+1259 EVVESVNHHAGIE
-1272 DLEQVDTA
+1272 NLEQSDTEKVHESIVDTD
-1280 EIRENIGKTENV
+1280 T
-1292 QDILDMVDGVTVA
+1292 LDTADKSIA
-1305 EKEPEPKSDL
+1305 NEKEPEQKFGL
-1315 KTYDVFIYDKES
+1315 LTFDVYIYDRES
-1327 GTDSPMRCQAKNTE
+1327 GTNSPMRCQAKNTA
-1341 EAMKMADEYIERWNL
+1341 EAKKIADEYIKRWNL
-1356 VEAEITDIQLVEP
+1356 VDAEITDVQLVAPE
-1369 KKELAK
+1369 KELVK
-1375 EEPTAEVSEDTPLFD
+1375 DEPITEKSSETEISDDAPLFD
-1390 ESVIADAGLGFVPDK
+1390 EKAIADAGLGFVADDK
-1405 GFEALGNTNQEY
+1405 EFKPFGNGKQEY
-1417 QQLSLF
+1417 EQLTLF
-1423 GEPEPISKPAS
+1423 GESEPVSPSAPA
-1434 TQTYTPIEY
+1434 QTVSPVQY
-1443 GEPVAD
+1443 GEPIAD
-1449 VNRFE
+1449 VDRFQ
-1454 ELYKEIMRGSGFEGG
+1454 ELHKEIMRGSGFENG
-1469 KFRIAE
+1469 KFRIEA
-1475 FFENNNPANKEFAD
+1475 FFQENHPSTQEFAD
-1489 FLRDEYGTGGHTADG
+1489 FLKNEYGTGGHTDDG
-1504 NIFMVDHD
+1504 NIFSVDHD
-1512 SKGMQF
+1512 SKGIQF
-1518 TVRSTDDSISNET
+1518 TLRSVDNGISKET
-1531 FEFSW
+1531 FDFSW

-1545 LIKHDKYL
+1545 LIQHDKYI
-1553 TQDEID
+1553 TQDDID
-1559 RRNQRE
+1559 RRNQRGSKTE
-1565 AKSKKSADEPKI
+1565 KSDIKPENISAPDE
-1577 EKAVTTETP
+1577 
-1586 QKSEPEQ
+1586 KSEQ
-1593 EKPQNFAI
+1593 QIKVDEKTQNFTI
-1601 TDDKLGEGGAKTK
+1601 TDDNLGEGGAKTK
-1614 FHNNMEAVRTLKQ
+1614 FKNNLLAIQTLKQ
-1627 IEREDRRATPEEQE
+1627 IESEDRTATPEEQE

-1651 ISQAFDSDNQ
+1651 LAQAFDSENE
-1661 QWDKE
+1661 QWSKE
-1666 FSQLFDELTPKE
+1666 FAQLSDALLPKE

-1699 IYEALEK
+1699 IYEALDK
-1706 FGFKGGN
+1706 FGFNGGN
-1713 LLEPAMGVGNFVGKM
+1713 LLEPSCGVGNFLGKM
-1728 PSEMAEN
+1728 PSEVAEHTN
-1735 THVYG
+1735 IYG

-1757 ADIQVTGF
+1757 ADIQITGF
-1765 EHTNF
+1765 ESTHF
-1770 QNSSFDV
+1770 QNGSFDA

-1802 FFAQTLDKVKDG
+1802 FFAQTLDKVKEG

-1826 DKKDESFRKQLA
+1826 DKKDESFRRQLA
-1838 EKADLIGAIRLPNN
+1838 EKADLVGAVRLPNT

-1857 AGTEVTSDIIFLQ
+1857 AGTEVTSDILFLQ

-1876 EEFPDWVHLGK
+1876 EELPDWVHLGK
-1887 TEDGLRVNSYFAE
+1887 TEGGLRVNSYFAE

-1911 GNKLYGRNDDTMCVP
+1911 GNKLYGRNDDTMCIP

-1933 QQIYEAVQRLDTQIS
+1933 QQIHEAVQKLDTQIS
-1948 AVKTNDVFKF
+1948 AVKTNEVFRF
-1958 SNGQV
+1958 SDKQV
-1963 TMTAKELRPFSFF
+1963 TMTAAELRPFSFF
-1976 KDDKGDIFL
+1976 KDDKGDIYL
-1985 KGGEDRLGKF
+1985 KGGESKLGNF

-2007 YGRMTAFIDLRDT
+2007 YDRMTAFIDLRDT
-2020 VRELLRIQAE
+2020 VRELLKVQADDRPE
-2030 DKLEN
+2030 S

-2040 QNKLSTQYDDFYKK
+2040 QQKLSVQYDDFYKK

-2078 LEKEIDKDKL
+2078 LEKDIDKDKL

-2115 LAISMAETAKVD
+2115 LTISMAETAKVD
-2127 LAYMSKLTDM
+2127 PAYMSKLTDM
-2137 SQELLISELKGE
+2137 SEEMLISELKGE
-2149 IFLVPH
+2149 IFLVPD
-2155 TEEYQ
+2155 TNTYQ

-2177 ESVAETDG
+2177 ENYAEKDS

-2194 KLAMPEPLKAGDID
+2194 QAAMPEPLKAGDID
-2208 VKIGATWIPKEL
+2208 VKIGAAWIPKEL
-2220 YQQFI
+2220 YQQFM
-2225 YETFETPREN
+2225 YELFQTPREN

-2283 SAYEIMEHL
+2283 SAYEIMEQL

-2297 PKVYKPETYIDQNGD
+2297 PKVYKSETYLDLNGN
-2312 EKERRVVDV
+2312 EKERRVVDI

-2327 QQKAGKIKQAFK
+2327 QQKAAKIKQAFK

-2348 AVQLVEQYNRQF
+2348 AIPLVEQYNRQF

-2450 YPGANILVA
+2450 YPGSNILVA

-2469 QQLFAK
+2469 QQLFSK

-2502 DILQEQIDDIM
+2502 SILQDQIDDIM

-2525 KFQVKQMER
+2525 RFQVKQMER

-2545 LEKSHDD
+2545 LEKTHDD

-2563 LIIDE
+2563 LIVDE
-2568 SHEFKNVPTQTKLS
+2568 AHEFKNVPTQTKLT

-2609 GSKGVIMATGTPLSN
+2609 SGRGVIMATGTPLSN

-2644 ELNNFDNWVTVFGQQ
+2644 GLSNFDNWVTVFGEQ

-2733 ADDVQSGNIDPS
+2733 ADDVQSGNVDPS

-2767 PSFEDHPDTK
+2767 PSFEDSPDTK

-2813 SSDKGEITDEKSASE
+2813 STDKGENADEKSASE

-2848 IQNGINPEEIA
+2848 IVNGIKPDEIA

-2901 LVALHNLDIPWRP
+2901 LIALHNLDIPWRP

-2925 RQGNQNSKAHVYNYV
+2925 RQGNQNSVAHVFNYV

-3012 KSEHTNTVFD
+3012 KAEHTNTVFD
-3022 MQQTVATAPEKIE
+3022 MQQTVAVTPAKIE
-3035 KAETRLEN
+3035 NAEIRLEN
-3043 LKSDREVLRQL
+3043 LKADRETLRQL
-3054 PIDAETKLPIFKI
+3054 PIDEETKLPVFKI

-3079 AAQALEDVVLGFVKR
+3079 AAQALEDAVLDFVKK
-3094 SSDTNKEIGEFQG
+3094 SSDSEKEIGEFQG

-3112 KAVMLGGEPDISI
+3112 KAVMFGNEPDISI
-3125 TMKGNAEHRCQLTS
+3125 TMKGNAEHKCALTS

-3156 QTINDAQNSV
+3156 QTISDAQNNI

-3171 DLENAQR
+3171 NLENARR
-3178 IVATPFPQQAELE
+3178 IVNTPFPQQAELE

-3198 TLTEELNQAAIEA
+3198 SLTDELNQAAIEA

-3245 RSQNKNEIE
+3245 RNQDRNEIE

>member
-1 MRVTAEQI
+1 MRVTPEQI

-20 LRSQGFD
+20 LRSQGFS
-27 LKRVGKEYVLTEHD
+27 LKQVGREYILQEHD
-41 SLHIKDNAFGERGK
+41 SLHIKNNEAGEVGK
-55 WFRFSANEGGNNI
+55 WFRFSENKGGNNI
-68 QFVQKFLGF
+68 QFVQEFMGL

-82 VELLSDEKAIPT
+82 VELLSNEKAIPFHSHSIS
-94 KAHYHSN
+94 KA
-101 QGHYANDLKVELPK
+101 EPPK
-115 EREIKVVDSQ
+115 NREITLHESTDLSR
-125 SITRISGYLHGV
+125 TMHYLHNG
-137 RGLSAESLAK
+137 RGLSIASLEK
-147 LITEGRLSQEE
+147 LTAEGRLSQEG
-158 KTGNAVFKILDENGL
+158 KTGNAVFKIFDENGL
-173 LVGAEKVGTSE
+173 LVGAEKVGTSNV
-184 SMRFKSFEKGSADGY
+184 RFKSFDKGAADGY
-199 GFEMTKGNPVNT
+199 GFEIVSGKPANT

-216 AIDTVSFADLN
+216 AIDAISFADLY
-227 PDLDNY
+227 PEQRDY
-233 RLVSMSGVKPSVV
+233 RLVSMAGVKPSVV
-246 EMTMQ
+246 TETMK
-251 RYGIQSENIYICTD
+251 RYAISPENIYLCTD

-273 AKRLITQYPAM
+273 AEKLIARYPAM
-284 RRITPQGA
+284 KRVTPNGA

-299 RGRIER
+299 QGRMNK
-305 MKLYGNTYW
+305 MKRYGNPYW
-314 QEATDNRDKTVAIMR
+314 QEATDNRDKTVAVMR
-329 EDTFRQLQETL
+329 EDTFQQIQQAL
-340 DKSGLNYCAYSGGKN
+340 DKSGLNYCAYSDGSN
-355 AMVAVNSS
+355 TMIAVNSS
-363 EVDRFK
+363 EIGHFK
-369 SVTGLDDTLCR
+369 NVTGLDESLCR
-380 LQKSSREH
+380 LQKSGKEH
-388 IPQDRN
+388 IPQDKN
-394 IIGNTE
+394 IIGNTDYK
-400 FRYIPQKTYI
+400 YIPQKSYI

-418 KMAEIANKAN
+418 KMAELANKAN
-428 IQFSARIYANGKA
+428 ISFSARIYPSGKGV
-441 TMTVSQADMP
+441 MTVSQTDIS
-451 QMSAIRD
+451 QISAIQD
-458 EVKAMRKPMIQA
+458 AVKAMRKPMIQNS
-470 YRQASQKIIG
+470 RQASQEIIG
-480 NKPYREIRNRQFMIS
+480 NRPYREIRNRQFMIS
-495 QLTPE
+495 PLTHD

-508 LFERGAEFSGLI
+508 LYERGAEFSGLI

-527 TTEREEA
+527 TTEKENA
-534 QRFNAILRQ
+534 PHFQAILRQ
-543 TIAENLILEN
+543 TICENQILEN
-553 LQSMGLDDTQIQAL
+553 LQNMGLDNQQIQTL
-567 ASSVEIASRNGM
+567 SSSIEIAARNNM
-579 VNVIENYVSKD
+579 ANVIENYVSKD
-590 YDLAQL
+590 YDIAQL
-596 NTMDNLLIAY
+596 GTMNDLLIGY
-606 LSQTDTSRFLDNG
+606 LDQSDTSRFLDNG
-619 IQLDLLLS
+619 KQLDLLLS
-627 TKQQFDLAIAQRNE
+627 AKQEFDLQIAQREE
-641 LASFE
+641 LVSAE
-646 EIYTPENDDT
+646 EIVLPEPD
-656 PEIPENSVKI
+656 SVSFR
-666 HFGDKDK
+666 FGDKDQ

-681 LYDFVQQNP
+681 LADFVDENP
-690 DMSFA
+690 EMSFA
-695 LANAVIS
+695 LANAVLG
-702 YLDEKQHA
+702 YLDEKQHT
-710 EREIE
+710 ERDIAD
-715 SLNAGWYKKT
+715 LKVGWYKKT
-725 DFAVATMIDGQEF
+725 DFTVTTMIDGQEF
-738 THTGRFDIGDGKG
+738 RHSGRFDIGDGVG
-751 QGGGT
+751 TGGGT
-756 LIDHIELFAK
+756 LIDHIEQFAK
-766 NSLNDRILYGDE
+766 NALEQEFSYNEND
-778 NSRESLNYVL
+778 RESLNYL
-788 NSVVPFLKENA
+788 LDRVVPFLAENA
-799 ELTAEEMIILNR
+799 ALTAEEQHILSD
-811 FKDDNPIRT
+811 FKIQHPIRT
-820 AADVEIAEPI
+820 AADVEIIA
-830 TFKLYQLKEGEEY
+830 
-843 HGMRFESLD
+843 
-852 RNRLHSN
+852 
-859 QLNEEDYTLMY
+859 
-870 EGDLSQYSGNT
+870 
-881 VEEKLE
+881 
-887 VLFEEFNINK
+887 
-897 PANFMGHSMS
+897 S
-907 VSDVVIVNDN
+907 VS
-917 AYYCDS
+917 A
-923 VGFREYPEFLRQ
+923 E

-945 FRAKTEEDFKFYNF
+945 FRAKTEEHFKFYNF
-959 KPVEVENI
+959 KPVEIENM
-967 VKDFVQRVFEEN
+967 VKGFAQRIFEEN
-979 GVDAQIH
+979 GITAEIH
-986 GAAVTG
+986 GAAVNG
-992 SRSRGLEKVDS
+992 SRSRGLENANSDIDVVLEVDS
-1003 SDVDVV
+1003 N
-1009 IEIDSALKEDALFN
+1009 LKEDALFN
-1023 IIHGEALTLEGYT
+1023 IIHEEALTLEGYT

-1056 AEAYLT
+1056 AEAYLAD
-1062 EKAQHRKLS
+1062 KAQSTELS
-1071 DLDTA
+1071 DLDIA
-1076 KQHIADYLD
+1076 KQHIADYYD
-1085 REFGGS
+1085 REFGEL
-1091 AEFSDISRLSL
+1091 AEFSDLSNISL
-1102 AYAVDEEHNLP
+1102 AYTTDEEHNLP

-1119 LEQFKLTFEYD
+1119 LEQYRLIFEYD
-1130 GMVVRDEQYN
+1130 GNVVRDEQYN
-1140 SLAEMNENALSVLD
+1140 TLSEMNENALSVLD
-1154 YNDLVSLSDDEISS
+1154 FNDLVSLSDDEIAS
-1168 VIQAKAVEQLH
+1168 VIPTKT
-1179 SDKGIKATDFMSAMG
+1179 SD
-1194 VNVVNM
+1194 
-1200 DKPEISKE
+1200 
-1208 TELPFKVGD
+1208 LPFKVGD
-1217 EIEFQGKEWQI
+1217 DIEFQGKAWHI
-1228 ESMNEERGRIM
+1228 DSINEDRGRIM
-1239 LTRDTGNIV
+1239 LSRDTGNVI
-1248 MPVESIETFLS
+1248 MPQEGLETFLS
-1259 EVVDYVNRHAGIE
+1259 EVVESVDRHVSIE
-1272 DLEQVDTA
+1272 NLEQTDTTIKEKSA
-1280 EIRENIGKTENV
+1280 ETE
-1292 QDILDMVDGVTVA
+1292 I
-1305 EKEPEPKSDL
+1305 SD
-1315 KTYDVFIYDKES
+1315 D
-1327 GTDSPMRCQAKNTE
+1327 A
-1341 EAMKMADEYIERWNL
+1341 
-1356 VEAEITDIQLVEP
+1356 
-1369 KKELAK
+1369 
-1375 EEPTAEVSEDTPLFD
+1375 PLFS
-1390 ESVIADAGLGFVPDK
+1390 ESTIADAGLGFVADDK
-1405 GFEALGNTNQEY
+1405 EFKFFGNGKQEY
-1417 QQLSLF
+1417 EQLTLF
-1423 GEPEPISKPAS
+1423 GESELVNPS
-1434 TQTYTPIEY
+1434 TSSQAITPVQY

-1454 ELYKEIMRGSGFEGG
+1454 ELHKEIMRGSGFEGG
-1469 KFRIAE
+1469 KFRIEA
-1475 FFENNNPANKEFAD
+1475 FFQKNNPSNQEFAD
-1489 FLRDEYGTGGHTADG
+1489 FLKNEYGTGGHTADG
-1504 NIFMVDHD
+1504 NIFSVDHD
-1512 SKGMQF
+1512 SKGIQF
-1518 TVRSTDDSISNET
+1518 TLRSVDNGISKET
-1531 FEFSW
+1531 FDFSW

-1545 LIKHDKYL
+1545 LIQHDKYI
-1553 TQDEID
+1553 TQSDID
-1559 RRNQRE
+1559 RRNQRGSKTE
-1565 AKSKKSADEPKI
+1565 KSDIKLENIFAPDEKSEQQIKADEK
-1577 EKAVTTETP
+1577 T
-1586 QKSEPEQ
+1586 
-1593 EKPQNFAI
+1593 QNFTI
-1601 TDDKLGEGGAKTK
+1601 TDDNLGEGGAKTK
-1614 FHNNMEAVRTLKQ
+1614 FKNNLLAIQTLKQ
-1627 IEREDRRATPEEQE
+1627 IEIEDRTATPEEQE

-1651 ISQAFDSDNQ
+1651 LAQAFDSENE
-1661 QWDKE
+1661 QWSKE
-1666 FSQLFDELTPKE
+1666 FAQLSDALSPKE

-1699 IYEALEK
+1699 IYEALDK
-1706 FGFKGGN
+1706 FGFNGGN
-1713 LLEPAMGVGNFVGKM
+1713 LLEPSCGVGNFLGKM
-1728 PSEMAEN
+1728 PSEMAEHTN
-1735 THVYG
+1735 IYG

-1757 ADIQVTGF
+1757 ADIQITGF
-1765 EHTNF
+1765 ESTHF
-1770 QNSSFDV
+1770 QNGSFDA

-1802 FFAQTLDKVKDG
+1802 FFAQTLDKVKEG

-1826 DKKDESFRKQLA
+1826 DKKDESFRMQLA
-1838 EKADLIGAIRLPNN
+1838 EKADLIGAVRLPNN

-1857 AGTEVTSDIIFLQ
+1857 AGTEVTSDILFLQ
-1870 KRSAPP
+1870 KRSASP
-1876 EEFPDWVHLGK
+1876 EELPDWVHLGK

-1911 GNKLYGRNDDTMCVP
+1911 GNKLYGRNDDTMCIP

-1933 QQIYEAVQRLDTQIS
+1933 QQIHEAVQKLNAQIS
-1948 AVKTNDVFKF
+1948 QVKTNAVFQF
-1958 SNGQV
+1958 SDKQV
-1963 TMTAKELRPFSFF
+1963 TMTAAELRPFSFF
-1976 KDDKGDIFL
+1976 KDDKGDIYL
-1985 KGGEDRLGKF
+1985 KGGESKLGNF

-2007 YGRMTAFIDLRDT
+2007 YDRMTAFIDLRDT
-2020 VRELLRIQAE
+2020 VRELLKVQA
-2030 DKLEN
+2030 DDRPEN

-2040 QNKLSTQYDDFYKK
+2040 QQKLSVQYDDFYKK

-2078 LEKEIDKDKL
+2078 LEKDIDKDKL

-2115 LAISMAETAKVD
+2115 LTISMAETAKVD

-2137 SQELLISELKGE
+2137 SEEMLISELKGE
-2149 IFLVPH
+2149 IFLVPD
-2155 TEEYQ
+2155 TNTYQ

-2177 ESVAETDG
+2177 ENYAEKDS
-2185 RFAENVEAL
+2185 RFAENVTAL
-2194 KLAMPEPLKAGDID
+2194 EKAMPEPLKAGDID

-2220 YQQFI
+2220 YQQFM
-2225 YETFETPREN
+2225 YELFQTPREN

-2269 SSVLS
+2269 ASIISTRDYGS
-2274 RRDFGTKNM
+2274 RKMN
-2283 SAYEIMEHL
+2283 AYEIMEQL

-2297 PKVYKPETYIDQNGD
+2297 PKVYKPETYIDLNGN
-2312 EKERRVVDV
+2312 EKERRVVDI

-2339 DWIFKDPER
+2339 DWIFRDPER
-2348 AVQLVEQYNRQF
+2348 AIPLVEQYNRQF

-2413 EMIAT
+2413 EMIAA

-2502 DILQEQIDDIM
+2502 SILQDQINDIM

-2525 KFQVKQMER
+2525 RFQVKQMER

-2545 LEKSHDD
+2545 LEKTHDD

-2568 SHEFKNVPTQTKLS
+2568 AHEFKNVPTQTKLT

-2609 GSKGVIMATGTPLSN
+2609 GSRGVIMATGTPLSN

-2644 ELNNFDNWVTVFGQQ
+2644 GLSNFDNWVTVFGEQ

-2790 DTAEEKLTQ
+2790 DTADEKLTQ

-2813 SSDKGEITDEKSASE
+2813 STDKGESTDEKSTSE

-2848 IQNGINPEEIA
+2848 IQNGVKPEEIA

-2879 GEVRVLLGS
+2879 GEVRILLGS

-2901 LVALHNLDIPWRP
+2901 LIALHNLDIPWRP

-2925 RQGNQNSKAHVYNYV
+2925 RQGNQNSVAHVFNYV

-3012 KSEHTNTVFD
+3012 KAEHTNTVFD
-3022 MQQTVATAPEKIE
+3022 MQQTVAVTPAKIE
-3035 KAETRLEN
+3035 KAEERLEN
-3043 LKSDREVLRQL
+3043 LKADREALRQL
-3054 PIDAETKLPIFKI
+3054 PIDEETKLPVFKI
-3067 TIDGTEYTDRKE
+3067 TIDGKEYTDRKE
-3079 AAQALEDVVLGFVKR
+3079 AAQALEDAVLDFVKN
-3094 SSDTNKEIGEFQG
+3094 SSDQETNVGEFQG

-3112 KAVMLGGEPDISI
+3112 KAIMFGNEPDISV
-3125 TMKGNAEHRCQLTS
+3125 TMKGNAEHKCALTS

-3156 QTINDAQNSV
+3156 QTINDTQNSI

-3171 DLENAQR
+3171 DLENAMR
-3178 IVATPFPQQAELE
+3178 IVSTPFPQQAELE
-3191 QKTERLA
+3191 EKTERLTA
-3198 TLTEELNQAAIEA
+3198 LTEELNQAAMEA

-3230 KEAFKDRQKTAKPKE
+3230 KEAFKDRQKPSKRKE
-3245 RSQNKNEIE
+3245 QSKDKNEIG

>member
-1 MRVTAEQI
+1 MRVTPEQI

-20 LRSQGFD
+20 LRSQGFS
-27 LKRVGKEYVLTEHD
+27 LKQVGREYVLQEHD
-41 SLHIKDNAFGERGK
+41 SLHIKNNKAGEVGK
-55 WFRFSANEGGNNI
+55 WFRFSENKGGSNI
-68 QFVQKFLGF
+68 QFVQEFMGL

-82 VELLSDEKAIPT
+82 VELLSNEKTIPFHDHIAS
-94 KAHYHSN
+94 KAEPSKNCEIILHEN
-101 QGHYANDLKVELPK
+101 IDLS
-115 EREIKVVDSQ
+115 R
-125 SITRISGYLHGV
+125 TMHYLHHV
-137 RGLSAESLAK
+137 RGLSIASLEK
-147 LITEGRLSQEE
+147 LAVKGRLSQEE
-158 KTGNAVFKILDENGL
+158 KTGNAVFKIFDENGL
-173 LVGAEKVGTSE
+173 LVGAEKVGTS
-184 SMRFKSFEKGSADGY
+184 SMRFKSFDKGAADGY
-199 GFEMTKGNPVNT
+199 GFEIVSGKPANT

-216 AIDTVSFADLN
+216 AIDAVSFADLY
-227 PDLDNY
+227 PEHRDY
-233 RLVSMSGVKPSVV
+233 RLVSMAGVKPSVV
-246 EMTMQ
+246 TETMK
-251 RYGIQSENIYICTD
+251 RYAISPENIYLCTD

-273 AKRLITQYPAM
+273 AEKLIARYPAM
-284 RRITPQGA
+284 KRVTPNGA

-299 RGRIER
+299 QGRMNK
-305 MKLYGNTYW
+305 MKRYGNPYW
-314 QEATDNRDKTVAIMR
+314 QEATDNRDKTVAVMR
-329 EDTFRQLQETL
+329 EDTFQQIQQAL
-340 DKSGLNYCAYSGGKN
+340 DKSGLNYCAYSDGSN
-355 AMVAVNSS
+355 TMIAVNSS
-363 EVDRFK
+363 EIDHFK
-369 SVTGLDDTLCR
+369 NVTGLDESLCR
-380 LQKSSREH
+380 LQKSGKEH
-388 IPQDRN
+388 IPQDKN
-394 IIGNTE
+394 IIGNTDYK
-400 FRYIPQKTYI
+400 YIPQKSYI

-418 KMAEIANKAN
+418 KMAELANKAN
-428 IQFSARIYANGKA
+428 ISFSARIYPSGKGV
-441 TMTVSQADMP
+441 MTVSQTDIS
-451 QMSAIRD
+451 QISAIQD
-458 EVKAMRKPMIQA
+458 AVKVMRKPMIQNS
-470 YRQASQKIIG
+470 RQASQEIIG
-480 NKPYREIRNRQFMIS
+480 NRPYREIRNRQFMIS
-495 QLTPE
+495 PLTPD
-500 KYHKIEPK
+500 KYHKMEPK
-508 LFERGAEFSGLI
+508 LYERGAEFSGLI

-527 TTEREEA
+527 TTEKEDA
-534 QRFNAILRQ
+534 PHFQAILRQ
-543 TIAENLILEN
+543 TICENQILEN
-553 LQSMGLDDTQIQAL
+553 LQNMGLDNQQIQAL
-567 ASSVEIASRNGM
+567 SSSIEIAARNNM
-579 VNVIENYVSKD
+579 ANVIENYVSKD
-590 YDLAQL
+590 YDITQL
-596 NTMDNLLIAY
+596 GTMNDLLIGY
-606 LSQTDTSRFLDNG
+606 LDQSDTSRFLDNG
-619 IQLDLLLS
+619 RQLDLLLS
-627 TKQQFDLAIAQRNE
+627 AKQEFDLQIAQREE
-641 LASFE
+641 LVSAE
-646 EIYTPENDDT
+646 EIDFPE
-656 PEIPENSVKI
+656 S
-666 HFGDKDK
+666 
-673 DWFTESDL
+673 
-681 LYDFVQQNP
+681 
-690 DMSFA
+690 
-695 LANAVIS
+695 
-702 YLDEKQHA
+702 
-710 EREIE
+710 
-715 SLNAGWYKKT
+715 
-725 DFAVATMIDGQEF
+725 
-738 THTGRFDIGDGKG
+738 
-751 QGGGT
+751 
-756 LIDHIELFAK
+756 
-766 NSLNDRILYGDE
+766 
-778 NSRESLNYVL
+778 
-788 NSVVPFLKENA
+788 
-799 ELTAEEMIILNR
+799 
-811 FKDDNPIRT
+811 
-820 AADVEIAEPI
+820 
-830 TFKLYQLKEGEEY
+830 
-843 HGMRFESLD
+843 
-852 RNRLHSN
+852 
-859 QLNEEDYTLMY
+859 
-870 EGDLSQYSGNT
+870 
-881 VEEKLE
+881 
-887 VLFEEFNINK
+887 
-897 PANFMGHSMS
+897 
-907 VSDVVIVNDN
+907 
-917 AYYCDS
+917 
-923 VGFREYPEFLRQ
+923 
-935 KEVEPPAIAD
+935 PAIA
-945 FRAKTEEDFKFYNF
+945 
-959 KPVEVENI
+959 
-967 VKDFVQRVFEEN
+967 
-979 GVDAQIH
+979 
-986 GAAVTG
+986 
-992 SRSRGLEKVDS
+992 
-1003 SDVDVV
+1003 
-1009 IEIDSALKEDALFN
+1009 
-1023 IIHGEALTLEGYT
+1023 
-1036 IDINPIKA
+1036 
-1044 DETGT
+1044 
-1049 LETYLPT
+1049 T
-1056 AEAYLT
+1056 AEAYLAD
-1062 EKAQHRKLS
+1062 KAQSTELS
-1071 DLDTA
+1071 DLDIA
-1076 KQHIADYLD
+1076 KQHIADYYD
-1085 REFGGS
+1085 REFGEL
-1091 AEFSDISRLSL
+1091 AEFSDLSNISL
-1102 AYAVDEEHNLP
+1102 AYTTDEEHDLP

-1119 LEQFKLTFEYD
+1119 LEQYKLIFEYD
-1130 GMVVRDEQYN
+1130 GNVVRDEQYN

-1154 YNDLVSLSDDEISS
+1154 FNDLVSLSDDEIAS
-1168 VIQAKAVEQLH
+1168 VIPTKA
-1179 SDKGIKATDFMSAMG
+1179 SD
-1194 VNVVNM
+1194 
-1200 DKPEISKE
+1200 
-1208 TELPFKVGD
+1208 LPFKVGD
-1217 EIEFQGKEWQI
+1217 DIEFQGKEWHI
-1228 ESMNEERGRIM
+1228 DSINEDRGRIM
-1239 LTRDTGNIV
+1239 LSRDTGNVI
-1248 MPVESIETFLS
+1248 MPQEGLETFLP
-1259 EVVDYVNRHAGIE
+1259 EVVESANRHAGIE
-1272 DLEQVDTA
+1272 NLEQTDTTIKEKSA
-1280 EIRENIGKTENV
+1280 ETE
-1292 QDILDMVDGVTVA
+1292 I
-1305 EKEPEPKSDL
+1305 SD
-1315 KTYDVFIYDKES
+1315 D
-1327 GTDSPMRCQAKNTE
+1327 A
-1341 EAMKMADEYIERWNL
+1341 
-1356 VEAEITDIQLVEP
+1356 
-1369 KKELAK
+1369 
-1375 EEPTAEVSEDTPLFD
+1375 PLFS
-1390 ESVIADAGLGFVPDK
+1390 ENTIADAGLGFVADDK
-1405 GFEALGNTNQEY
+1405 EFKPFGNGKQEY
-1417 QQLSLF
+1417 EQLTLF
-1423 GEPEPISKPAS
+1423 GESEPVSPSAPA
-1434 TQTYTPIEY
+1434 QTVSPVQY
-1443 GEPVAD
+1443 GEPIAD
-1449 VNRFE
+1449 VDRFQ
-1454 ELYKEIMRGSGFEGG
+1454 ELHKEIMRGSGFENG
-1469 KFRIAE
+1469 KFRIEA
-1475 FFENNNPANKEFAD
+1475 FFQENHPSTQEFAD
-1489 FLRDEYGTGGHTADG
+1489 FLKNEYGTGGHTADG
-1504 NIFMVDHD
+1504 NIFSVDHD
-1512 SKGMQF
+1512 SKGIQF
-1518 TVRSTDDSISNET
+1518 TLRSVDNGISKET
-1531 FEFSW
+1531 FDFSW
-1536 TEVAKLTAD
+1536 TEVAKFTAD
-1545 LIKHDKYL
+1545 LIQHDKYII
-1553 TQDEID
+1553 QDDID

-1565 AKSKKSADEPKI
+1565 SKTEKSDIKPEIITVPDKKSEQKVKVDEK
-1577 EKAVTTETP
+1577 T
-1586 QKSEPEQ
+1586 
-1593 EKPQNFAI
+1593 QNFTI
-1601 TDDKLGEGGAKTK
+1601 TDDNLGEGGAKTK
-1614 FHNNMEAVRTLKQ
+1614 FKNNLLAIQTLKQ
-1627 IEREDRRATPEEQE
+1627 IESEDRTATPEEQE

-1651 ISQAFDSDNQ
+1651 LAQAFDSENE
-1661 QWDKE
+1661 QWSKE
-1666 FSQLFDELTPKE
+1666 FAQLSDALTPKE

-1699 IYEALEK
+1699 IYEALDK
-1706 FGFKGGN
+1706 FGFNGGN
-1713 LLEPAMGVGNFVGKM
+1713 LLEPSCGVGNFLGKM
-1728 PSEMAEN
+1728 PSEMAEHTN
-1735 THVYG
+1735 IYG

-1757 ADIQVTGF
+1757 ADIQITGF
-1765 EHTNF
+1765 ESTHF
-1770 QNSSFDV
+1770 QNGSFDV

-1782 PFGDLNFPDKQYGTT
+1782 PFGDLNFPDKQYSTT

-1802 FFAQTLDKVKDG
+1802 FFAQTLDKVKEG

-1826 DKKDESFRKQLA
+1826 DKKGESFRMQLA
-1838 EKADLIGAIRLPNN
+1838 QKADLIGAVRLPNN

-1857 AGTEVTSDIIFLQ
+1857 VGTEVTSDILFLQ

-1876 EEFPDWVHLGK
+1876 EELPDWVHLGK
-1887 TEDGLRVNSYFAE
+1887 TEDGLQVNSYFAE
-1900 NPEMVLGTIVE
+1900 NPEMVLGAIVE
-1911 GNKLYGRNDDTMCVP
+1911 GNKLYGRNDDTMCIP

-1933 QQIYEAVQRLDTQIS
+1933 QQIHEAVQKLDTQIS
-1948 AVKTNDVFKF
+1948 AVKTNEVFRF
-1958 SNGQV
+1958 SDKQI
-1963 TMTAKELRPFSFF
+1963 TMTAAELRPFSFF
-1976 KDDKGDIFL
+1976 KYDKDDIYL
-1985 KGGEDRLGKF
+1985 KGGESKLGNF

-2007 YGRMTAFIDLRDT
+2007 YDRMTAFIDLRDT
-2020 VRELLRIQAE
+2020 VRELLKVQADDRPE
-2030 DKLEN
+2030 S

-2040 QNKLSTQYDDFYKK
+2040 QQKLSVQYDDFYKK

-2078 LEKEIDKDKL
+2078 LEKDIDKDKL

-2115 LAISMAETAKVD
+2115 LTISMAETAKVD

-2137 SQELLISELKGE
+2137 SEEMLISELKGE
-2149 IFLVPH
+2149 IFLVPD
-2155 TEEYQ
+2155 TNTYQ

-2177 ESVAETDG
+2177 ENYAEKDS

-2194 KLAMPEPLKAGDID
+2194 QAAMPEPLKAGDID
-2208 VKIGATWIPKEL
+2208 VKIGAAWIPKEL
-2220 YQQFI
+2220 YQQFM
-2225 YETFETPREN
+2225 YELFQTPREN

-2283 SAYEIMEHL
+2283 SAYEIMEQL

-2297 PKVYKPETYIDQNGD
+2297 PKVYKSETYLDLNGN
-2312 EKERRVVDV
+2312 EKERRVVDI

-2327 QQKAGKIKQAFK
+2327 QQKAAKIKQAFK
-2339 DWIFKDPER
+2339 DWIFRDPER
-2348 AVQLVEQYNRQF
+2348 AIPLVEQYNRQF

-2413 EMIAT
+2413 EMIAA

-2475 IATGDFDAV
+2475 IATGDFDVV

-2502 DILQEQIDDIM
+2502 SILQDQINDIM

-2525 KFQVKQMER
+2525 RFQVKQMER

-2545 LEKSHDD
+2545 LEKTHDD

-2568 SHEFKNVPTQTKLS
+2568 AHEFKNVPTQTKLT

-2609 GSKGVIMATGTPLSN
+2609 GSRGVIMATGTPLSN

-2644 ELNNFDNWVTVFGQQ
+2644 GLSNFDNWVTVFGEQ

-2777 LNQCVRNVTQIYH
+2777 LNQCVKNVTQIYH

-2848 IQNGINPEEIA
+2848 IQNGIKPEEIA

-2901 LVALHNLDIPWRP
+2901 LIALHNLDIPWRP

-2925 RQGNQNSKAHVYNYV
+2925 RQGNQNSVAHVFNYV

-3012 KSEHTNTVFD
+3012 KAEHTNTVFD
-3022 MQQTVATAPEKIE
+3022 MQQTVAATPAKIE
-3035 KAETRLEN
+3035 NAEIRLEN
-3043 LKSDREVLRQL
+3043 LKADRETLRQL
-3054 PIDAETKLPIFKI
+3054 PIDEETKLPVFKI
-3067 TIDGTEYTDRKE
+3067 TIDGTEYMDRKE
-3079 AAQALEDVVLGFVKR
+3079 AAQALEDAVLDFVKK
-3094 SSDTNKEIGEFQG
+3094 SSDSEKEIGEFQG

-3112 KAVMLGGEPDISI
+3112 KAVMFGNEPDISI
-3125 TMKGNAEHRCQLTS
+3125 TMKGNAEHSCTLTS

-3156 QTINDAQNSV
+3156 QTISDTQNSI

-3171 DLENAQR
+3171 DLENAMR
-3178 IVATPFPQQAELE
+3178 IVNTPFPQQAELE
-3191 QKTERLA
+3191 EKTERLTA
-3198 TLTEELNQAAIEA
+3198 LTEELNQAAMEA

-3230 KEAFKDRQKTAKPKE
+3230 KEAFKDKQKPSKRKE
-3245 RSQNKNEIE
+3245 QSKDKNEIE

>member
-1 MRVTAEQI
+1 MRVTPEQI

-20 LRSQGFD
+20 LRSQGFS
-27 LKRVGKEYVLTEHD
+27 LKQVGREYILQEHD
-41 SLHIKDNAFGERGK
+41 SLHIKNNEAGEVGK
-55 WFRFSANEGGNNI
+55 WFRFSENKGGNNI
-68 QFVQKFLGF
+68 QFVQEFMGL

-82 VELLSDEKAIPT
+82 VELLSNEKAIPFHSHSIS
-94 KAHYHSN
+94 KA
-101 QGHYANDLKVELPK
+101 EPPK
-115 EREIKVVDSQ
+115 NREITLHESTDLS
-125 SITRISGYLHGV
+125 RAMHYLHHV
-137 RGLSAESLAK
+137 RGLSIASLEK
-147 LITEGRLSQEE
+147 LAVKGRLSHEE
-158 KTGNAVFKILDENGL
+158 KTGNAVFKIFDESGL
-173 LVGAEKVGTSE
+173 LVGAEKVGTSV
-184 SMRFKSFEKGSADGY
+184 SVRFKSFDKGAANGY
-199 GFEMTKGNPVNT
+199 GFEMVIGEPKST

-216 AIDTVSFADLN
+216 AIDAISFADLHSEQS
-227 PDLDNY
+227 DY
-233 RLVSMSGVKPSVV
+233 RLVSMAGVKPSVV
-246 EMTMQ
+246 TETMK
-251 RYGIQSENIYICTD
+251 RYAISPENIYLCTD

-273 AKRLITQYPAM
+273 AEKLIAQYPAM
-284 RRITPQGA
+284 KRVTPNGA

-299 RGRIER
+299 QGRMNK
-305 MKLYGNTYW
+305 MKRYGNPYW
-314 QEATDNRDKTVAIMR
+314 QEATDNRDKTVAVMR
-329 EDTFRQLQETL
+329 EDTFQQIQQAL
-340 DKSGLNYCAYSGGKN
+340 DKSGLNYCAYSDGN
-355 AMVAVNSS
+355 NTMIAVNSS
-363 EVDRFK
+363 EIDHFK
-369 SVTGLDDTLCR
+369 NVTGLDESLCR
-380 LQKSSREH
+380 LQKSDKEH
-388 IPQDRN
+388 IPQDKN
-394 IIGNTE
+394 IIGNTDYK
-400 FRYIPQKTYI
+400 YIPQKSYI

-418 KMAEIANKAN
+418 KMAELANKVN
-428 IQFSARIYANGKA
+428 ISFSARIYPNGKGV
-441 TMTVSQADMP
+441 MTVSQADIS
-451 QMSAIRD
+451 QISAIQD
-458 EVKAMRKPMIQA
+458 AVKAMRKPMIQNS
-470 YRQASQKIIG
+470 RQASQEIIG
-480 NKPYREIRNRQFMIS
+480 NRPYREIQNRQFMIS
-495 QLTPE
+495 PLTPD

-508 LFERGAEFSGLI
+508 LYERGAEFSGLI

-527 TTEREEA
+527 TTEKENA
-534 QRFNAILRQ
+534 PHFQAILRQ
-543 TIAENLILEN
+543 TICENQILEN
-553 LQSMGLDDTQIQAL
+553 LQNMGLDNQQIQAL
-567 ASSVEIASRNGM
+567 SPSIEIAARNNM
-579 VNVIENYVSKD
+579 ANVIENYVSKD
-590 YDLAQL
+590 YDITQL
-596 NTMDNLLIAY
+596 GTMNDLLIGY
-606 LSQTDTSRFLDNG
+606 LDQSDTSQFLDNSR
-619 IQLDLLLS
+619 QLDLLLS
-627 TKQQFDLAIAQRNE
+627 AKQEFDLQIAQREE
-641 LASFE
+641 LVSAE
-646 EIYTPENDDT
+646 EIDLPE
-656 PEIPENSVKI
+656 S
-666 HFGDKDK
+666 
-673 DWFTESDL
+673 
-681 LYDFVQQNP
+681 
-690 DMSFA
+690 
-695 LANAVIS
+695 
-702 YLDEKQHA
+702 
-710 EREIE
+710 
-715 SLNAGWYKKT
+715 
-725 DFAVATMIDGQEF
+725 
-738 THTGRFDIGDGKG
+738 
-751 QGGGT
+751 
-756 LIDHIELFAK
+756 
-766 NSLNDRILYGDE
+766 
-778 NSRESLNYVL
+778 
-788 NSVVPFLKENA
+788 
-799 ELTAEEMIILNR
+799 
-811 FKDDNPIRT
+811 
-820 AADVEIAEPI
+820 
-830 TFKLYQLKEGEEY
+830 
-843 HGMRFESLD
+843 
-852 RNRLHSN
+852 
-859 QLNEEDYTLMY
+859 
-870 EGDLSQYSGNT
+870 
-881 VEEKLE
+881 
-887 VLFEEFNINK
+887 
-897 PANFMGHSMS
+897 
-907 VSDVVIVNDN
+907 
-917 AYYCDS
+917 
-923 VGFREYPEFLRQ
+923 
-935 KEVEPPAIAD
+935 PAIA
-945 FRAKTEEDFKFYNF
+945 T
-959 KPVEVENI
+959 V
-967 VKDFVQRVFEEN
+967 
-979 GVDAQIH
+979 
-986 GAAVTG
+986 
-992 SRSRGLEKVDS
+992 
-1003 SDVDVV
+1003 
-1009 IEIDSALKEDALFN
+1009 
-1023 IIHGEALTLEGYT
+1023 
-1036 IDINPIKA
+1036 
-1044 DETGT
+1044 
-1049 LETYLPT
+1049 
-1056 AEAYLT
+1056 EAYLAD
-1062 EKAQHRKLS
+1062 KAQSTELS
-1071 DLDTA
+1071 DLDIA
-1076 KQHIADYLD
+1076 KQHIADYYD
-1085 REFGGS
+1085 REFGEL
-1091 AEFSDISRLSL
+1091 AEFSDLSNISL
-1102 AYAVDEEHNLP
+1102 AYTTDEEHNLP

-1119 LEQFKLTFEYD
+1119 LEQYRLIFEYD
-1130 GMVVRDEQYN
+1130 GNVIRDEQYN

-1154 YNDLVSLSDDEISS
+1154 FNDLVSLSDDEIAS
-1168 VIQAKAVEQLH
+1168 VIPTKA
-1179 SDKGIKATDFMSAMG
+1179 SD
-1194 VNVVNM
+1194 
-1200 DKPEISKE
+1200 
-1208 TELPFKVGD
+1208 LPFKVGD
-1217 EIEFQGKEWQI
+1217 DIEFQGKEWHI
-1228 ESMNEERGRIM
+1228 DSINEDRGRIM
-1239 LTRDTGNIV
+1239 LSRDTGNVI
-1248 MPVESIETFLS
+1248 MPQEGLETFLS
-1259 EVVDYVNRHAGIE
+1259 EVVESANHHAGIE
-1272 DLEQVDTA
+1272 NLEQMDTTIKEKSA
-1280 EIRENIGKTENV
+1280 ETE
-1292 QDILDMVDGVTVA
+1292 I
-1305 EKEPEPKSDL
+1305 SD
-1315 KTYDVFIYDKES
+1315 D
-1327 GTDSPMRCQAKNTE
+1327 A
-1341 EAMKMADEYIERWNL
+1341 
-1356 VEAEITDIQLVEP
+1356 
-1369 KKELAK
+1369 
-1375 EEPTAEVSEDTPLFD
+1375 PLFS
-1390 ESVIADAGLGFVPDK
+1390 ENAIADAGLGFIADEKEFKP
-1405 GFEALGNTNQEY
+1405 FGNGKKEY
-1417 QQLSLF
+1417 EQLTLF
-1423 GEPEPISKPAS
+1423 GESEPVNSSVSAKTIAPV
-1434 TQTYTPIEY
+1434 QY

-1454 ELYKEIMRGSGFEGG
+1454 ELHKEIMRGSGFEGG

-1475 FFENNNPANKEFAD
+1475 FFQENNPSNQEFAD
-1489 FLRDEYGTGGHTADG
+1489 FLKNEYGTGGHTADG
-1504 NIFMVDHD
+1504 NIFSVDHD
-1512 SKGMQF
+1512 SKGIHF
-1518 TVRSTDDSISNET
+1518 TLRSVDNGISKET
-1531 FEFSW
+1531 FDFSW

-1545 LIKHDKYL
+1545 LIQHDKYI
-1553 TQDEID
+1553 TQSDID
-1559 RRNQRE
+1559 RKNQRE
-1565 AKSKKSADEPKI
+1565 SKTEKSDIKLENISTPDEKSEQKIKADE
-1577 EKAVTTETP
+1577 
-1586 QKSEPEQ
+1586 KS
-1593 EKPQNFAI
+1593 QNFTI
-1601 TDDKLGEGGAKTK
+1601 TDDNLGEGGAKTK
-1614 FHNNMEAVRTLKQ
+1614 FKNNLLAIQTLKQ
-1627 IEREDRRATPEEQE
+1627 IESEDRTATPEEQE

-1651 ISQAFDSDNQ
+1651 LAQAFDSENE
-1661 QWDKE
+1661 QWSKE
-1666 FSQLFDELTPKE
+1666 FAQLSNALSPKE

-1699 IYEALEK
+1699 IYEALDK
-1706 FGFKGGN
+1706 FGFNGGN
-1713 LLEPAMGVGNFVGKM
+1713 LLEPSCGVGNFLGKM
-1728 PSEMAEN
+1728 PSEMAEHTN
-1735 THVYG
+1735 IYG

-1757 ADIQVTGF
+1757 ADIQITGF
-1765 EHTNF
+1765 ESTHF
-1770 QNSSFDV
+1770 QNGSFDA

-1782 PFGDLNFPDKQYGTT
+1782 PFGDLNFPDKQYSTT

-1802 FFAQTLDKVKDG
+1802 FFAQTLDKVKEG

-1826 DKKDESFRKQLA
+1826 DKKDESFRMQLA
-1838 EKADLIGAIRLPNN
+1838 QKADLIGAVRLPNN

-1857 AGTEVTSDIIFLQ
+1857 AGTEVTSDILFLQ

-1876 EEFPDWVHLGK
+1876 EELPDWVHLGK
-1887 TEDGLRVNSYFAE
+1887 TEDGLKVNSYFAE
-1900 NPEMVLGTIVE
+1900 NPEMVLGAIVE
-1911 GNKLYGRNDDTMCVP
+1911 GNKLYGRNDDTMCIP

-1933 QQIYEAVQRLDTQIS
+1933 QQIHEAVLKLNAQIS
-1948 AVKTNDVFKF
+1948 QVKTNAVFQF
-1958 SNGQV
+1958 SDKQV
-1963 TMTAKELRPFSFF
+1963 TMTAAELRPFSFF
-1976 KDDKGDIFL
+1976 KYDKDDIYL
-1985 KGGEDRLGKF
+1985 KGGESKLGNF

-2020 VRELLRIQAE
+2020 VRELLKVQADDRPE
-2030 DKLEN
+2030 S

-2040 QNKLSTQYDDFYKK
+2040 QQKLSVQYDDFYKK
-2054 YGLLHSRKNRSVLR
+2054 YGLLHSRKNRQVLR

-2078 LEKEIDKDKL
+2078 LEKEFDKDKL

-2137 SQELLISELKGE
+2137 SEEMLISELKGE
-2149 IFLVPH
+2149 IFLVPD
-2155 TEEYQ
+2155 TNTYQ

-2177 ESVAETDG
+2177 ENYAEKDS

-2194 KLAMPEPLKAGDID
+2194 QAAMPEPLKAGDID
-2208 VKIGATWIPKEL
+2208 VKIGAAWIPKEL
-2220 YQQFI
+2220 YQQFM
-2225 YETFETPREN
+2225 YELFQTPREN
-2235 REDVKKAFWVKP
+2235 REDVKKAFWVKL

-2283 SAYEIMEHL
+2283 SAYEIMEQL

-2297 PKVYKPETYIDQNGD
+2297 PKVYKSETYLDLNGN
-2312 EKERRVVDV
+2312 EKERRVVDI

-2327 QQKAGKIKQAFK
+2327 QQKAAKIKQAFK
-2339 DWIFKDPER
+2339 DWIFRDPER
-2348 AVQLVEQYNRQF
+2348 AIPLVEQYNRQF

-2450 YPGANILVA
+2450 YPGSNILVA
-2459 TKNDFKKENR
+2459 TKSDFKKENR

-2502 DILQEQIDDIM
+2502 SILQDQINDIM

-2525 KFQVKQMER
+2525 RFQVKQMER

-2545 LEKSHDD
+2545 LEKTHDD

-2568 SHEFKNVPTQTKLS
+2568 AHEFKNVPTQTKLT

-2609 GSKGVIMATGTPLSN
+2609 GSRGVIMATGTPLSN

-2644 ELNNFDNWVTVFGQQ
+2644 GLSNFDNWVTVFGEQ

-2718 ATEFQKT
+2718 ATDFQKT

-2733 ADDVQSGNIDPS
+2733 ADDVQSGNVDPS

-2767 PSFEDHPDTK
+2767 PSFEDSPDTK

-2813 SSDKGEITDEKSASE
+2813 STEKGESTDEKSASE

-2848 IQNGINPEEIA
+2848 IQNGVKPEEIA

-2901 LVALHNLDIPWRP
+2901 LIALHNLDIPWRP
-2914 SDLQQRIGRIE
+2914 SDLQQRTGRIE
-2925 RQGNQNSKAHVYNYV
+2925 RQGNQNSVAHVFNYV

-3012 KSEHTNTVFD
+3012 KAEHTNTVFD
-3022 MQQTVATAPEKIE
+3022 MQQTVASTPAKIE
-3035 KAETRLEN
+3035 KAEERLEN
-3043 LKSDREVLRQL
+3043 LKADRETLRQL
-3054 PIDAETKLPIFKI
+3054 PIDEETKLPVFKI

-3079 AAQALEDVVLGFVKR
+3079 AAQALEDAVLDFVKK
-3094 SSDTNKEIGEFQG
+3094 SSDSEKEIGEFQG

-3112 KAVMLGGEPDISI
+3112 KAVMFGNEPDISV
-3125 TMKGNAEHRCQLTS
+3125 TMKGNAEHKCALTS

-3156 QTINDAQNSV
+3156 QTINDTQNSI

-3171 DLENAQR
+3171 DLENAMR
-3178 IVATPFPQQAELE
+3178 IVNTPFPQQAELE
-3191 QKTERLA
+3191 EKTERLTA
-3198 TLTEELNQAAIEA
+3198 LTEELNQAAIEA

-3230 KEAFKDRQKTAKPKE
+3230 KEAFKDRQKPSKRKE
-3245 RSQNKNEIE
+3245 QSKDRNEIE

>member
-1 MRVTAEQI
+1 MRVTPEQI

-20 LRSQGFD
+20 LRSQGFS
-27 LKRVGKEYVLTEHD
+27 LKQVGREYILQEHD
-41 SLHIKDNAFGERGK
+41 SLHIKNNEAGEVGK
-55 WFRFSANEGGNNI
+55 WFRFSENKGGNNI
-68 QFVQKFLGF
+68 QFVQEFMGL

-82 VELLSDEKAIPT
+82 VELLSNEKAIPFHSHSIS
-94 KAHYHSN
+94 KA
-101 QGHYANDLKVELPK
+101 EPPK
-115 EREIKVVDSQ
+115 NREITLHESTDLSR
-125 SITRISGYLHGV
+125 TMHYLHDV
-137 RGLSAESLAK
+137 RGLSIASLEK
-147 LITEGRLSQEE
+147 LTAEGRLSQEG
-158 KTGNAVFKILDENGL
+158 KTGNAVFKIFDENGL
-173 LVGAEKVGTSE
+173 LVGAEKVSTSNV
-184 SMRFKSFEKGSADGY
+184 RFKSFDKGAADGY
-199 GFEMTKGNPVNT
+199 GFEIVSGKPANT

-216 AIDTVSFADLN
+216 AIDAISFADLY
-227 PDLDNY
+227 PEQRDY
-233 RLVSMSGVKPSVV
+233 RLVSMAGVKPSVV
-246 EMTMQ
+246 TETMK
-251 RYGIQSENIYICTD
+251 RYAISPENIYLCTD

-273 AKRLITQYPAM
+273 AEKLIARYPAM
-284 RRITPQGA
+284 KRVTPNGA

-299 RGRIER
+299 QGRMNK
-305 MKLYGNTYW
+305 MKRYGNPYW
-314 QEATDNRDKTVAIMR
+314 QEATDNRDKTVAVMR
-329 EDTFRQLQETL
+329 EDTFQQIQQAL
-340 DKSGLNYCAYSGGKN
+340 DKSGLNYCAYSDGSN
-355 AMVAVNSS
+355 TMIAVNSS
-363 EVDRFK
+363 EIDHFK
-369 SVTGLDDTLCR
+369 NVTGLDESLCR
-380 LQKSSREH
+380 LQKSGKEH
-388 IPQDRN
+388 IPQDKN
-394 IIGNTE
+394 IIGNTDYK
-400 FRYIPQKTYI
+400 YIPQKSYI

-418 KMAEIANKAN
+418 KMAELANKAN
-428 IQFSARIYANGKA
+428 ISFSARIYPSGKGV
-441 TMTVSQADMP
+441 MTVSQADIS
-451 QMSAIRD
+451 QISTIQDA
-458 EVKAMRKPMIQA
+458 VKAMRKPTIQNS
-470 YRQASQKIIG
+470 RQASQEIIG
-480 NKPYREIRNRQFMIS
+480 NRPYREIRNRQFMIS
-495 QLTPE
+495 HLTPD
-500 KYHKIEPK
+500 KYHKMEPK
-508 LFERGAEFSGLI
+508 LYERGAEFSGLI

-527 TTEREEA
+527 TTEKENA
-534 QRFNAILRQ
+534 PHFQAILRQ
-543 TIAENLILEN
+543 TICENQILEN
-553 LQSMGLDDTQIQAL
+553 LQNMGLDNQQIQAL
-567 ASSVEIASRNGM
+567 SSSIEIAARNNM
-579 VNVIENYVSKD
+579 ANVIENYVSKD
-590 YDLAQL
+590 YDITQL
-596 NTMDNLLIAY
+596 GTMNDLLIGY
-606 LSQTDTSRFLDNG
+606 LDQSNTSRFLDNG
-619 IQLDLLLS
+619 RQLDLLLS
-627 TKQQFDLAIAQRNE
+627 AKQEFDLQIAQREE
-641 LASFE
+641 LVSAE
-646 EIYTPENDDT
+646 EIDFPE
-656 PEIPENSVKI
+656 S
-666 HFGDKDK
+666 
-673 DWFTESDL
+673 
-681 LYDFVQQNP
+681 
-690 DMSFA
+690 
-695 LANAVIS
+695 
-702 YLDEKQHA
+702 
-710 EREIE
+710 
-715 SLNAGWYKKT
+715 
-725 DFAVATMIDGQEF
+725 
-738 THTGRFDIGDGKG
+738 
-751 QGGGT
+751 
-756 LIDHIELFAK
+756 
-766 NSLNDRILYGDE
+766 
-778 NSRESLNYVL
+778 
-788 NSVVPFLKENA
+788 
-799 ELTAEEMIILNR
+799 
-811 FKDDNPIRT
+811 
-820 AADVEIAEPI
+820 
-830 TFKLYQLKEGEEY
+830 
-843 HGMRFESLD
+843 
-852 RNRLHSN
+852 
-859 QLNEEDYTLMY
+859 
-870 EGDLSQYSGNT
+870 
-881 VEEKLE
+881 
-887 VLFEEFNINK
+887 
-897 PANFMGHSMS
+897 
-907 VSDVVIVNDN
+907 
-917 AYYCDS
+917 
-923 VGFREYPEFLRQ
+923 
-935 KEVEPPAIAD
+935 PAIA
-945 FRAKTEEDFKFYNF
+945 
-959 KPVEVENI
+959 
-967 VKDFVQRVFEEN
+967 
-979 GVDAQIH
+979 
-986 GAAVTG
+986 
-992 SRSRGLEKVDS
+992 
-1003 SDVDVV
+1003 
-1009 IEIDSALKEDALFN
+1009 
-1023 IIHGEALTLEGYT
+1023 
-1036 IDINPIKA
+1036 
-1044 DETGT
+1044 
-1049 LETYLPT
+1049 T
-1056 AEAYLT
+1056 AEAYLAD
-1062 EKAQHRKLS
+1062 KAQSTELS
-1071 DLDTA
+1071 DLDIA
-1076 KQHIADYLD
+1076 KQHIADYYD
-1085 REFGGS
+1085 REFGEL
-1091 AEFSDISRLSL
+1091 AEFSDLSNISL
-1102 AYAVDEEHNLP
+1102 AYTTDEEHDLP

-1119 LEQFKLTFEYD
+1119 LEQYKLIFEYD
-1130 GMVVRDEQYN
+1130 GNVVRDEQYN

-1154 YNDLVSLSDDEISS
+1154 FNDLVSLSDDEIAS
-1168 VIQAKAVEQLH
+1168 VIPTKT
-1179 SDKGIKATDFMSAMG
+1179 SD
-1194 VNVVNM
+1194 
-1200 DKPEISKE
+1200 
-1208 TELPFKVGD
+1208 LPFKVGD
-1217 EIEFQGKEWQI
+1217 DIEFQGKEWHI
-1228 ESMNEERGRIM
+1228 DSINEDRGRIM
-1239 LTRDTGNIV
+1239 LSRDTGNVI
-1248 MPVESIETFLS
+1248 MPQEGLETFLS
-1259 EVVDYVNRHAGIE
+1259 EVVESANRHAGIE
-1272 DLEQVDTA
+1272 NLEQSDTEKVHESIVDTD
-1280 EIRENIGKTENV
+1280 T
-1292 QDILDMVDGVTVA
+1292 LDTADKSIA
-1305 EKEPEPKSDL
+1305 NEKESEQKSGL
-1315 KTYDVFIYDKES
+1315 LTFDVYIYDRES
-1327 GTDSPMRCQAKNTE
+1327 GTNSPMRCQAKNTA
-1341 EAMKMADEYIERWNL
+1341 EAKKIADEYINRWNL
-1356 VEAEITDIQLVEP
+1356 VDAEITDVQLVAPE
-1369 KKELAK
+1369 KELVK
-1375 EEPTAEVSEDTPLFD
+1375 DESITEKSAETEISDDAPLFS
-1390 ESVIADAGLGFVPDK
+1390 ENAIADAGLGFVADDK
-1405 GFEALGNTNQEY
+1405 EFKPFGNGKQEY
-1417 QQLSLF
+1417 KQLTLF
-1423 GEPEPISKPAS
+1423 GESEPVNPS
-1434 TQTYTPIEY
+1434 TSAQTITPVQY
-1443 GEPVAD
+1443 GEPVAY

-1454 ELYKEIMRGSGFEGG
+1454 ELHKEIMRGSGFEGG

-1475 FFENNNPANKEFAD
+1475 FFQENNPSNQEFAD
-1489 FLRDEYGTGGHTADG
+1489 FLKNEYGTGGHTADG
-1504 NIFMVDHD
+1504 NIFSVDHD
-1512 SKGMQF
+1512 SKGIQF
-1518 TVRSTDDSISNET
+1518 TLRSVDNGISKET
-1531 FEFSW
+1531 FDFSW

-1545 LIKHDKYL
+1545 LIQHDKYI
-1553 TQDEID
+1553 TQKDID
-1559 RRNQRE
+1559 RRNRRGSKTE
-1565 AKSKKSADEPKI
+1565 KSDIKPENIAAPDEKLEQQIKADEK
-1577 EKAVTTETP
+1577 T
-1586 QKSEPEQ
+1586 
-1593 EKPQNFAI
+1593 QNFTI
-1601 TDDKLGEGGAKTK
+1601 TDDNLGEGGAKTK
-1614 FHNNMEAVRTLKQ
+1614 FKNNLLAIQTLKQ
-1627 IEREDRRATPEEQE
+1627 IESEDRTATPEEQE

-1651 ISQAFDSDNQ
+1651 LAQAFDSENE
-1661 QWDKE
+1661 QWSKE
-1666 FSQLFDELTPKE
+1666 FAQLSDALTPKE

-1699 IYEALEK
+1699 IYEALDK
-1706 FGFKGGN
+1706 FGFNGGN
-1713 LLEPAMGVGNFVGKM
+1713 LLEPSCGVGNFLGKM
-1728 PSEMAEN
+1728 PSEMAEHTN
-1735 THVYG
+1735 IYG

-1757 ADIQVTGF
+1757 ADIQITGF
-1765 EHTNF
+1765 ENTNF
-1770 QNSSFDV
+1770 QNGSFDV

-1782 PFGDLNFPDKQYGTT
+1782 PFGDLNFPDKQCGTT

-1802 FFAQTLDKVKDG
+1802 FFAQTLDKVKKG

-1826 DKKDESFRKQLA
+1826 DKKDESFRMQLA
-1838 EKADLIGAIRLPNN
+1838 QKADLIGAVRLPNN

-1857 AGTEVTSDIIFLQ
+1857 AGTEVTSDILFLQ

-1876 EEFPDWVHLGK
+1876 EELPDWVHLGK

-1911 GNKLYGRNDDTMCVP
+1911 GNKLYGRNDDTMCIP
-1926 IEGADLR
+1926 IDGADLR
-1933 QQIYEAVQRLDTQIS
+1933 QQIHEAVQKLNAQIS
-1948 AVKTNDVFKF
+1948 QVKTNAVFQF
-1958 SNGQV
+1958 SDKQV
-1963 TMTAKELRPFSFF
+1963 TMTAAELRPFSFF
-1976 KDDKGDIFL
+1976 KDDKGDIYL
-1985 KGGEDRLGKF
+1985 KGGESKLGNF

-2007 YGRMTAFIDLRDT
+2007 YDRMTAFIDLRDT
-2020 VRELLRIQAE
+2020 VRELLKVQA
-2030 DKLEN
+2030 DDRLEN

-2040 QNKLSTQYDDFYKK
+2040 QQKLSVQYDDFYKK
-2054 YGLLHSRKNRSVLR
+2054 YGLLHSRKNRQVLR

-2078 LEKEIDKDKL
+2078 LEKEFDKDKL

-2137 SQELLISELKGE
+2137 SEEMLISELKGE
-2149 IFLVPH
+2149 IFLDPD
-2155 TEEYQ
+2155 TNTYQ

-2170 RQKLDIA
+2170 CQKLDIA
-2177 ESVAETDG
+2177 AAYAESDS
-2185 RFAENVEAL
+2185 RFAENVTVLE
-2194 KLAMPEPLKAGDID
+2194 KAMPEPLKAGDID
-2208 VKIGATWIPKEL
+2208 VKIGATWIPKEM
-2220 YQQFI
+2220 YQQFM
-2225 YETFETPREN
+2225 YELFQTPREN

-2283 SAYEIMEHL
+2283 SAYEIMEQL

-2297 PKVYKPETYIDQNGD
+2297 PKVYKSETYLDLNGN
-2312 EKERRVVDV
+2312 EKERRVVDI

-2327 QQKAGKIKQAFK
+2327 QQKAAKIKQAFK
-2339 DWIFKDPER
+2339 DWIFRDPER
-2348 AVQLVEQYNRQF
+2348 AIPLVEQYNRQF

-2413 EMIAT
+2413 EMIAA

-2502 DILQEQIDDIM
+2502 SILQDQIDDIM

-2525 KFQVKQMER
+2525 RFQVKQMER

-2540 AKLDK
+2540 ARLDK
-2545 LEKSHDD
+2545 LEKTHDD

-2568 SHEFKNVPTQTKLS
+2568 AHEFKNVPTQTKLT

-2609 GSKGVIMATGTPLSN
+2609 GGRGVIMATGTPLSN

-2644 ELNNFDNWVTVFGQQ
+2644 GLSNFDNWVTVFGEQ

-2767 PSFEDHPDTK
+2767 PSFEDSPDTK

-2813 SSDKGEITDEKSASE
+2813 STDKGENADEKSASE

-2848 IQNGINPEEIA
+2848 IQNGVKPEEIA

-2901 LVALHNLDIPWRP
+2901 LIALHNLDIPWRP

-2925 RQGNQNSKAHVYNYV
+2925 RQGNQNSVAHVFNYV

-3012 KSEHTNTVFD
+3012 KAEHTNTVFD
-3022 MQQTVATAPEKIE
+3022 MQQTVASTPAKIE
-3035 KAETRLEN
+3035 KAEERLEN
-3043 LKSDREVLRQL
+3043 LKADRETLRQL
-3054 PIDAETKLPIFKI
+3054 PIDEETKLPVFKI

-3079 AAQALEDVVLGFVKR
+3079 AAQALEDAVLDFVKK
-3094 SSDTNKEIGEFQG
+3094 SSDSEKEIGEFQG

-3112 KAVMLGGEPDISI
+3112 KAVMFGNEPDISV
-3125 TMKGNAEHRCQLTS
+3125 TMKGNAEHKCALTS

-3156 QTINDAQNSV
+3156 QTINDTQNSI

-3171 DLENAQR
+3171 DLENAMR
-3178 IVATPFPQQAELE
+3178 IVNTPFPQQAELE
-3191 QKTERLA
+3191 EKTERLTA
-3198 TLTEELNQAAIEA
+3198 LTEELNQAAIEA

-3230 KEAFKDRQKTAKPKE
+3230 KEAFKDRQKTTKPKE
-3245 RSQNKNEIE
+3245 KSQDRNEIE

>member
-1 MRVTAEQI
+1 MRVTPEQI

-20 LRSQGFD
+20 LRSQGFV
-27 LKRVGKEYVLTEHD
+27 LKPVGREYVLQEHD
-41 SLHIKDNAFGERGK
+41 SLHIKDNEAGEVGK
-55 WFRFSANEGGNNI
+55 WFRFSENKGGSNI
-68 QFVQKFLGF
+68 QFVQEFMGL

-82 VELLSDEKAIPT
+82 VELLSNEKAIPFHSHSIS
-94 KAHYHSN
+94 KA
-101 QGHYANDLKVELPK
+101 EPPK
-115 EREIKVVDSQ
+115 NREITLHESTDLSR
-125 SITRISGYLHGV
+125 TMHYLHNV
-137 RGLSAESLAK
+137 RGLSTTSLEK
-147 LITEGRLSQEE
+147 LTAEGRLSQEE
-158 KTGNAVFKILDENGL
+158 KTGNAVFKIFDENGL
-173 LVGAEKVGTSE
+173 LVGAEKVGTSV
-184 SMRFKSFEKGSADGY
+184 SVRFKSFDKGTADGY
-199 GFEMTKGNPVNT
+199 GFEIVSGEPANT

-216 AIDTVSFADLN
+216 AIDAISFADLHSEQR
-227 PDLDNY
+227 DY
-233 RLVSMSGVKPSVV
+233 RLVSMAGVKPSVV
-246 EMTMQ
+246 TETMK
-251 RYGIQSENIYICTD
+251 RYAISPENIYLCTD

-273 AKRLITQYPAM
+273 AEKLIAQYPAM
-284 RRITPQGA
+284 KRVTPNGA

-299 RGRIER
+299 QGRMNK
-305 MKLYGNTYW
+305 MKRYGNPYW
-314 QEATDNRDKTVAIMR
+314 QEATDNRDKTVAVMR
-329 EDTFRQLQETL
+329 EDTFQQIQQAL
-340 DKSGLNYCAYSGGKN
+340 DKSGLNYCAYSDGSST
-355 AMVAVNSS
+355 MIAVNSS
-363 EVDRFK
+363 EIDHFK
-369 SVTGLDDTLCR
+369 NVTGLDESLCR
-380 LQKSSREH
+380 LQKSGKEH
-388 IPQDRN
+388 IPQDKN
-394 IIGNTE
+394 IIGNTDYK
-400 FRYIPQKTYI
+400 YIPQKSYI

-418 KMAEIANKAN
+418 KMAELANKAN
-428 IQFSARIYANGKA
+428 ISFSARIYPSGKGV
-441 TMTVSQADMP
+441 MTVSQADVS
-451 QMSAIRD
+451 QISAIQD
-458 EVKAMRKPMIQA
+458 AVKAMRKPTIQNS
-470 YRQASQKIIG
+470 RQTSQEIIG
-480 NKPYREIRNRQFMIS
+480 NRPYREIQNRQFMIS
-495 QLTPE
+495 PLTPD
-500 KYHKIEPK
+500 KYHKMEPK
-508 LFERGAEFSGLI
+508 LYERGAEFSGLI

-527 TTEREEA
+527 TTEKEDA
-534 QRFNAILRQ
+534 PHFQAILRQ
-543 TIAENLILEN
+543 TICENQILEN
-553 LQSMGLDDTQIQAL
+553 LQNMGLDNQQIQAL
-567 ASSVEIASRNGM
+567 SSSIEIAARNNM
-579 VNVIENYVSKD
+579 ANVIENYVSKD
-590 YDLAQL
+590 YDITQL
-596 NTMDNLLIAY
+596 GTMNDLLIGY
-606 LSQTDTSRFLDNG
+606 LDQSDTSRFLDNSK
-619 IQLDLLLS
+619 QLDLLLS
-627 TKQQFDLAIAQRNE
+627 AKQKFDLQIAQRE
-641 LASFE
+641 KLVSAE
-646 EIYTPENDDT
+646 EIVLPES
-656 PEIPENSVKI
+656 P
-666 HFGDKDK
+666 
-673 DWFTESDL
+673 
-681 LYDFVQQNP
+681 
-690 DMSFA
+690 
-695 LANAVIS
+695 VI
-702 YLDEKQHA
+702 
-710 EREIE
+710 
-715 SLNAGWYKKT
+715 
-725 DFAVATMIDGQEF
+725 AT
-738 THTGRFDIGDGKG
+738 T
-751 QGGGT
+751 
-756 LIDHIELFAK
+756 
-766 NSLNDRILYGDE
+766 
-778 NSRESLNYVL
+778 
-788 NSVVPFLKENA
+788 
-799 ELTAEEMIILNR
+799 
-811 FKDDNPIRT
+811 
-820 AADVEIAEPI
+820 
-830 TFKLYQLKEGEEY
+830 
-843 HGMRFESLD
+843 
-852 RNRLHSN
+852 
-859 QLNEEDYTLMY
+859 EDYL
-870 EGDLSQYSGNT
+870 
-881 VEEKLE
+881 
-887 VLFEEFNINK
+887 
-897 PANFMGHSMS
+897 
-907 VSDVVIVNDN
+907 
-917 AYYCDS
+917 
-923 VGFREYPEFLRQ
+923 
-935 KEVEPPAIAD
+935 AD
-945 FRAKTEEDFKFYNF
+945 
-959 KPVEVENI
+959 
-967 VKDFVQRVFEEN
+967 
-979 GVDAQIH
+979 
-986 GAAVTG
+986 
-992 SRSRGLEKVDS
+992 
-1003 SDVDVV
+1003 
-1009 IEIDSALKEDALFN
+1009 
-1023 IIHGEALTLEGYT
+1023 
-1036 IDINPIKA
+1036 
-1044 DETGT
+1044 
-1049 LETYLPT
+1049 
-1056 AEAYLT
+1056 
-1062 EKAQHRKLS
+1062 KAQSTELS
-1071 DLDTA
+1071 DLDIA
-1076 KQHIADYLD
+1076 KQHIADYYD
-1085 REFGGS
+1085 REFGEL
-1091 AEFSDISRLSL
+1091 AEFSDLSNISL
-1102 AYAVDEEHNLP
+1102 AYTTDEEHNLP

-1119 LEQFKLTFEYD
+1119 LEQYKLIFEYD
-1130 GMVVRDEQYN
+1130 GNVVRDEQYN

-1154 YNDLVSLSDDEISS
+1154 FNDLVSLSDDEIAS
-1168 VIQAKAVEQLH
+1168 VIPTKA
-1179 SDKGIKATDFMSAMG
+1179 SD
-1194 VNVVNM
+1194 
-1200 DKPEISKE
+1200 
-1208 TELPFKVGD
+1208 LPFKVGD
-1217 EIEFQGKEWQI
+1217 DIEFQGKEWHI
-1228 ESMNEERGRIM
+1228 DSINEDRGRIM
-1239 LTRDTGNIV
+1239 LSRDTGNVI
-1248 MPVESIETFLS
+1248 MPQEGLETFLS
-1259 EVVDYVNRHAGIE
+1259 EVVESANHHAGIE
-1272 DLEQVDTA
+1272 NLEQMDTTIKEKSA
-1280 EIRENIGKTENV
+1280 ETE
-1292 QDILDMVDGVTVA
+1292 I
-1305 EKEPEPKSDL
+1305 SD
-1315 KTYDVFIYDKES
+1315 D
-1327 GTDSPMRCQAKNTE
+1327 A
-1341 EAMKMADEYIERWNL
+1341 
-1356 VEAEITDIQLVEP
+1356 
-1369 KKELAK
+1369 
-1375 EEPTAEVSEDTPLFD
+1375 PLFS
-1390 ESVIADAGLGFVPDK
+1390 ENAIADAGLGFIADDK
-1405 GFEALGNTNQEY
+1405 EFKPFGNGKKEY
-1417 QQLSLF
+1417 EQLTLF
-1423 GEPEPISKPAS
+1423 GESEPVNSSAS
-1434 TQTYTPIEY
+1434 AQAITPVQY

-1454 ELYKEIMRGSGFEGG
+1454 ELHKEIMRGSGFEGG

-1475 FFENNNPANKEFAD
+1475 FFQENNPSNQEFAD
-1489 FLRDEYGTGGHTADG
+1489 FLKNEYGTGGHTADG
-1504 NIFMVDHD
+1504 NIFSVDHD
-1512 SKGMQF
+1512 SKGIHF
-1518 TVRSTDDSISNET
+1518 TLRSVDNGISKET
-1531 FEFSW
+1531 FDFSW

-1545 LIKHDKYL
+1545 LIQHDKYI
-1553 TQDEID
+1553 TQDDID

-1565 AKSKKSADEPKI
+1565 SKTEKSDIKLENISAPDEKSEQQIKADEK
-1577 EKAVTTETP
+1577 T
-1586 QKSEPEQ
+1586 
-1593 EKPQNFAI
+1593 QNFTI
-1601 TDDKLGEGGAKTK
+1601 TDDNLGEGGAKTK
-1614 FHNNMEAVRTLKQ
+1614 FKNNLLAIQTLKQ
-1627 IEREDRRATPEEQE
+1627 IESEDRTATPEEQE

-1651 ISQAFDSDNQ
+1651 LAQAFDSENE
-1661 QWDKE
+1661 QWSKE
-1666 FSQLFDELTPKE
+1666 FAQLSDTLTPKE

-1699 IYEALEK
+1699 IYEALDK
-1706 FGFKGGN
+1706 FGFNGGN
-1713 LLEPAMGVGNFVGKM
+1713 LLEPSCGVGNFLGKI
-1728 PSEMAEN
+1728 PSEMAEHTN
-1735 THVYG
+1735 IYG

-1757 ADIQVTGF
+1757 ADIQITGF
-1765 EHTNF
+1765 ESTHF
-1770 QNSSFDV
+1770 QNGSFDA

-1802 FFAQTLDKVKDG
+1802 FFAQTLDKVKEG

-1826 DKKDESFRKQLA
+1826 DKKDESFRMQLA
-1838 EKADLIGAIRLPNN
+1838 QKADLIGAVRLPNN

-1857 AGTEVTSDIIFLQ
+1857 AGTEVTSDILFLQ

-1876 EEFPDWVHLGK
+1876 EELPDWVHLGK

-1900 NPEMVLGTIVE
+1900 NPEMVLGTIIE
-1911 GNKLYGRNDDTMCVP
+1911 GNKLYGRNDDTMCIP

-1933 QQIYEAVQRLDTQIS
+1933 QQIHEAVQKLNAQIS
-1948 AVKTNDVFKF
+1948 QVKTNAVFQF
-1958 SNGQV
+1958 SDKQV
-1963 TMTAKELRPFSFF
+1963 TMTAAELRPFSFF
-1976 KDDKGDIFL
+1976 KDDKGDIYL
-1985 KGGEDRLGKF
+1985 KGGESKLGNF

-2007 YGRMTAFIDLRDT
+2007 YDRMTAFIDLRDT
-2020 VRELLRIQAE
+2020 VRELLKVQA
-2030 DKLEN
+2030 DDRPEN
-2035 EIKAV
+2035 EIKAI
-2040 QNKLSTQYDDFYKK
+2040 QQKLSVQYDDFYKK

-2078 LEKEIDKDKL
+2078 LEKDFDKDKL

-2127 LAYMSKLTDM
+2127 LEYMSKLTDM
-2137 SQELLISELKGE
+2137 SQKLLIAELKGE
-2149 IFLVPH
+2149 IFLVSN

-2177 ESVAETDG
+2177 TAYAESDS
-2185 RFAENVEAL
+2185 RFAENVTAL
-2194 KLAMPEPLKAGDID
+2194 EKAMPEPLKAGDID

-2220 YQQFI
+2220 YQQFM
-2225 YETFETPREN
+2225 YELFQTPREN

-2269 SSVLS
+2269 ASVISTRDYGS
-2274 RRDFGTKNM
+2274 RKMN
-2283 SAYEIMEHL
+2283 AYEIMEQL

-2297 PKVYKPETYIDQNGD
+2297 PKVYKPETYIDLNGN

-2327 QQKAGKIKQAFK
+2327 QQKAAKIKQAFK
-2339 DWIFKDPER
+2339 DWIFRDPER
-2348 AVQLVEQYNRQF
+2348 AIPLVEQYNRQF

-2413 EMIAT
+2413 EMIAA

-2502 DILQEQIDDIM
+2502 SILQDQINDIM

-2525 KFQVKQMER
+2525 RFQVKQMER

-2545 LEKSHDD
+2545 LEKTHDD

-2568 SHEFKNVPTQTKLS
+2568 AHEFKNVPTQTKLT

-2609 GSKGVIMATGTPLSN
+2609 GSRGVIMATGTPLSN

-2644 ELNNFDNWVTVFGQQ
+2644 GLSNFDNWVTVFGEQ

-2777 LNQCVRNVTQIYH
+2777 LNQCVKNVTQIYH

-2813 SSDKGEITDEKSASE
+2813 STDKGESTDERSASE

-2848 IQNGINPEEIA
+2848 IQNGIKPEEIA

-2901 LVALHNLDIPWRP
+2901 LIALHNLDIPWRP

-2925 RQGNQNSKAHVYNYV
+2925 RQGNQNSVAHVFNYV

-3012 KSEHTNTVFD
+3012 KAEHTNTVFD
-3022 MQQTVATAPEKIE
+3022 MQQTVAVTPAKIE
-3035 KAETRLEN
+3035 KAEERLEN
-3043 LKSDREVLRQL
+3043 LKADRETLRQL
-3054 PIDAETKLPIFKI
+3054 PIDEETKLPVFKI
-3067 TIDGTEYTDRKE
+3067 TIAGTEYTDRKE
-3079 AAQALEDVVLGFVKR
+3079 AAQALEDTVLDFVKK
-3094 SSDTNKEIGEFQG
+3094 SSDSEKEIGEFQG

-3112 KAVMLGGEPDISI
+3112 KAVMFGNEPDISI
-3125 TMKGNAEHRCQLTS
+3125 TMKGNAEHSCTLTS

-3156 QTINDAQNSV
+3156 QTISDAQNNV

-3171 DLENAQR
+3171 DLENARR
-3178 IVATPFPQQAELE
+3178 IVNTPFPQQAELE
-3191 QKTERLA
+3191 EKTERLTA
-3198 TLTEELNQAAIEA
+3198 LTEELNQAAMEA

-3217 KQRTCYFERAKLK
+3217 KQRTCYFKRAKLK
-3230 KEAFKDRQKTAKPKE
+3230 KEAFKDRQKPSKRKE
-3245 RSQNKNEIE
+3245 QSKDKNEIG

>member
-1 MRVTAEQI
+1 MRVTPEQI

-20 LRSQGFD
+20 LRSQGFV
-27 LKRVGKEYVLTEHD
+27 LKPVGREYVLQEHD
-41 SLHIKDNAFGERGK
+41 SLHIKDNEAGEVGK
-55 WFRFSANEGGNNI
+55 WFRFSENKGGSNI
-68 QFVQKFLGF
+68 QFVQEFMGL

-82 VELLSDEKAIPT
+82 VELLSNEKAIPFHSHSIS
-94 KAHYHSN
+94 KA
-101 QGHYANDLKVELPK
+101 EPPK
-115 EREIKVVDSQ
+115 NREITLHESTDLSR
-125 SITRISGYLHGV
+125 TMHYLHNV
-137 RGLSAESLAK
+137 RGLSTTSLEK
-147 LITEGRLSQEE
+147 LTAEGRLSQEE
-158 KTGNAVFKILDENGL
+158 KTGNAVFKIFDENGL
-173 LVGAEKVGTSE
+173 LVGAEKVGTSV
-184 SMRFKSFEKGSADGY
+184 SVRFKSFDKGTADGY
-199 GFEMTKGNPVNT
+199 GFEIVSGEPANT

-216 AIDTVSFADLN
+216 AIDAISFADLHSEQR
-227 PDLDNY
+227 DY
-233 RLVSMSGVKPSVV
+233 RLVSMAGVKPSVV
-246 EMTMQ
+246 TETMK
-251 RYGIQSENIYICTD
+251 RYAISPENIYLCTD

-273 AKRLITQYPAM
+273 AEKLIAQYPAM
-284 RRITPQGA
+284 KRVTPNGA

-299 RGRIER
+299 QGRMNK
-305 MKLYGNTYW
+305 MKRYGNPYW
-314 QEATDNRDKTVAIMR
+314 QEATDNRDKTVAVMR
-329 EDTFRQLQETL
+329 EDTFQQIQQAL
-340 DKSGLNYCAYSGGKN
+340 DKSGLNYCAYSDGSST
-355 AMVAVNSS
+355 MIAVNSS
-363 EVDRFK
+363 EIDHFK
-369 SVTGLDDTLCR
+369 NVTGLDESLCR
-380 LQKSSREH
+380 LQKSGKEH
-388 IPQDRN
+388 IPQDKN
-394 IIGNTE
+394 IIGNTDYK
-400 FRYIPQKTYI
+400 YIPQKSYI

-418 KMAEIANKAN
+418 KMAELANKAN
-428 IQFSARIYANGKA
+428 ISFSARIYPSGKGV
-441 TMTVSQADMP
+441 MTVSQADVS
-451 QMSAIRD
+451 QISAIQD
-458 EVKAMRKPMIQA
+458 AVKAMRKPTIQNS
-470 YRQASQKIIG
+470 RQTSQEIIG
-480 NKPYREIRNRQFMIS
+480 NRPYREIQNRQFMIS
-495 QLTPE
+495 PLTPD
-500 KYHKIEPK
+500 KYHKMEPK
-508 LFERGAEFSGLI
+508 LYERGAEFSGLI

-527 TTEREEA
+527 TTEKEDA
-534 QRFNAILRQ
+534 PHFQAILRQ
-543 TIAENLILEN
+543 TICENQILEN
-553 LQSMGLDDTQIQAL
+553 LQNMGLDNQQIQAL
-567 ASSVEIASRNGM
+567 SSSIEIAARNNM
-579 VNVIENYVSKD
+579 ANVIENYVSKD
-590 YDLAQL
+590 YDITQL
-596 NTMDNLLIAY
+596 GTMNDLLIGY
-606 LSQTDTSRFLDNG
+606 LDQSDTSRFLDNSK
-619 IQLDLLLS
+619 QLDLLLS
-627 TKQQFDLAIAQRNE
+627 AKQKFDLQIAQRE
-641 LASFE
+641 KLVSAE
-646 EIYTPENDDT
+646 EIVLPES
-656 PEIPENSVKI
+656 P
-666 HFGDKDK
+666 
-673 DWFTESDL
+673 
-681 LYDFVQQNP
+681 
-690 DMSFA
+690 
-695 LANAVIS
+695 VI
-702 YLDEKQHA
+702 
-710 EREIE
+710 
-715 SLNAGWYKKT
+715 
-725 DFAVATMIDGQEF
+725 AT
-738 THTGRFDIGDGKG
+738 T
-751 QGGGT
+751 
-756 LIDHIELFAK
+756 
-766 NSLNDRILYGDE
+766 
-778 NSRESLNYVL
+778 
-788 NSVVPFLKENA
+788 
-799 ELTAEEMIILNR
+799 
-811 FKDDNPIRT
+811 
-820 AADVEIAEPI
+820 
-830 TFKLYQLKEGEEY
+830 
-843 HGMRFESLD
+843 
-852 RNRLHSN
+852 
-859 QLNEEDYTLMY
+859 EDYL
-870 EGDLSQYSGNT
+870 
-881 VEEKLE
+881 
-887 VLFEEFNINK
+887 
-897 PANFMGHSMS
+897 
-907 VSDVVIVNDN
+907 
-917 AYYCDS
+917 
-923 VGFREYPEFLRQ
+923 
-935 KEVEPPAIAD
+935 AD
-945 FRAKTEEDFKFYNF
+945 
-959 KPVEVENI
+959 
-967 VKDFVQRVFEEN
+967 
-979 GVDAQIH
+979 
-986 GAAVTG
+986 
-992 SRSRGLEKVDS
+992 
-1003 SDVDVV
+1003 
-1009 IEIDSALKEDALFN
+1009 
-1023 IIHGEALTLEGYT
+1023 
-1036 IDINPIKA
+1036 
-1044 DETGT
+1044 
-1049 LETYLPT
+1049 
-1056 AEAYLT
+1056 
-1062 EKAQHRKLS
+1062 KAQSTELS
-1071 DLDTA
+1071 DLDIA
-1076 KQHIADYLD
+1076 KQHIADYYD
-1085 REFGGS
+1085 REFGEL
-1091 AEFSDISRLSL
+1091 AEFSDLSNISL
-1102 AYAVDEEHNLP
+1102 AYTTDEEHNLP

-1119 LEQFKLTFEYD
+1119 LEQYKLIFEYD
-1130 GMVVRDEQYN
+1130 GNVVRDEQYN

-1154 YNDLVSLSDDEISS
+1154 FNDLVSLSDDEIAS
-1168 VIQAKAVEQLH
+1168 VIPTKA
-1179 SDKGIKATDFMSAMG
+1179 SD
-1194 VNVVNM
+1194 
-1200 DKPEISKE
+1200 
-1208 TELPFKVGD
+1208 LPFKVGD
-1217 EIEFQGKEWQI
+1217 DIEFQGKEWHI
-1228 ESMNEERGRIM
+1228 DSINEDRGRIM
-1239 LTRDTGNIV
+1239 LSRDTGNVI
-1248 MPVESIETFLS
+1248 MPQEGLETFLS
-1259 EVVDYVNRHAGIE
+1259 EVVESANHHAGIE
-1272 DLEQVDTA
+1272 NLEQMDTTIKEKSA
-1280 EIRENIGKTENV
+1280 ETE
-1292 QDILDMVDGVTVA
+1292 I
-1305 EKEPEPKSDL
+1305 SD
-1315 KTYDVFIYDKES
+1315 D
-1327 GTDSPMRCQAKNTE
+1327 A
-1341 EAMKMADEYIERWNL
+1341 
-1356 VEAEITDIQLVEP
+1356 
-1369 KKELAK
+1369 
-1375 EEPTAEVSEDTPLFD
+1375 PLFS
-1390 ESVIADAGLGFVPDK
+1390 ENAIADAGLGFIADDK
-1405 GFEALGNTNQEY
+1405 EFKPFGNGKKEY
-1417 QQLSLF
+1417 EQLTLF
-1423 GEPEPISKPAS
+1423 GESEPVNSSAS
-1434 TQTYTPIEY
+1434 AQAITPVQY

-1454 ELYKEIMRGSGFEGG
+1454 ELHKEIMRGSGFEGG

-1475 FFENNNPANKEFAD
+1475 FFQENNPSNQEFAD
-1489 FLRDEYGTGGHTADG
+1489 FLKNEYGTGGHTADG
-1504 NIFMVDHD
+1504 NIFSVDHD
-1512 SKGMQF
+1512 SKGIQF
-1518 TVRSTDDSISNET
+1518 TLRSVDNGISKET
-1531 FEFSW
+1531 FDFSW

-1545 LIKHDKYL
+1545 LIQHDKYI
-1553 TQDEID
+1553 TQDDID

-1565 AKSKKSADEPKI
+1565 SKTEKSDIKLENISAPDEKSEQQIKADEK
-1577 EKAVTTETP
+1577 T
-1586 QKSEPEQ
+1586 
-1593 EKPQNFAI
+1593 QNFTI
-1601 TDDKLGEGGAKTK
+1601 TDDNLGEGGAKTK
-1614 FHNNMEAVRTLKQ
+1614 FKNNLLAIQTLKQ
-1627 IEREDRRATPEEQE
+1627 IESEDRTATPEEQE

-1651 ISQAFDSDNQ
+1651 LAQAFDSENE
-1661 QWDKE
+1661 QWSKE
-1666 FSQLFDELTPKE
+1666 FAQLSDTLTPKE

-1699 IYEALEK
+1699 IYEALDK
-1706 FGFKGGN
+1706 FGFNGGN
-1713 LLEPAMGVGNFVGKM
+1713 LLEPSCGVGNFLGKI
-1728 PSEMAEN
+1728 PSEMAEHTN
-1735 THVYG
+1735 IYG

-1757 ADIQVTGF
+1757 ADIQITGF
-1765 EHTNF
+1765 ESTHF
-1770 QNSSFDV
+1770 QNGSFDA

-1802 FFAQTLDKVKDG
+1802 FFAQTLDKVKEG

-1826 DKKDESFRKQLA
+1826 DKKDESFRMQLA
-1838 EKADLIGAIRLPNN
+1838 QKADLIGAVRLPNN

-1857 AGTEVTSDIIFLQ
+1857 AGTEVTSDILFLQ

-1876 EEFPDWVHLGK
+1876 EELPDWVHLGK

-1900 NPEMVLGTIVE
+1900 NPEMVLGTIIE
-1911 GNKLYGRNDDTMCVP
+1911 GNKLYGRNDDTMCIP

-1933 QQIYEAVQRLDTQIS
+1933 QQIHEAVQKLNAQIS
-1948 AVKTNDVFKF
+1948 QVKTNAVFQF
-1958 SNGQV
+1958 SDKQV
-1963 TMTAKELRPFSFF
+1963 TMTAAELRPFSFF
-1976 KDDKGDIFL
+1976 KDDKGDIYL
-1985 KGGEDRLGKF
+1985 KGGESKLGNF

-2007 YGRMTAFIDLRDT
+2007 YDRMTAFIDLRDT
-2020 VRELLRIQAE
+2020 VRELLKVQA
-2030 DKLEN
+2030 DDRPEN

-2040 QNKLSTQYDDFYKK
+2040 QQKLSVQYDDFYRK

-2078 LEKEIDKDKL
+2078 LEKDIDKDKL

-2115 LAISMAETAKVD
+2115 LTISMAETAKVD

-2137 SQELLISELKGE
+2137 SEEMLISELKGE
-2149 IFLVPH
+2149 IFLVPD
-2155 TEEYQ
+2155 TNTYQ

-2177 ESVAETDG
+2177 ENYAEKDS
-2185 RFAENVEAL
+2185 RFAENVAAL
-2194 KLAMPEPLKAGDID
+2194 QAAMPEPLKAGDID
-2208 VKIGATWIPKEL
+2208 VKIGAAWIPKEL
-2220 YQQFI
+2220 YQQFM
-2225 YETFETPREN
+2225 YETFQTPREN

-2269 SSVLS
+2269 ASVISTRDYGS
-2274 RRDFGTKNM
+2274 RKMN
-2283 SAYEIMEHL
+2283 AYEIMEQL

-2297 PKVYKPETYIDQNGD
+2297 PKVYKPETYIDLNGN
-2312 EKERRVVDV
+2312 EKERRVVDI

-2339 DWIFKDPER
+2339 DWIFRDPER
-2348 AVQLVEQYNRQF
+2348 AIPLVEQYNRQF

-2413 EMIAT
+2413 EMIAA

-2502 DILQEQIDDIM
+2502 SILQDQINDIM

-2525 KFQVKQMER
+2525 RFQVKQMER

-2545 LEKSHDD
+2545 LEKTHDD

-2568 SHEFKNVPTQTKLS
+2568 AHEFKNVPTQTKLT

-2609 GSKGVIMATGTPLSN
+2609 GSRGVIMATGTPLSN

-2644 ELNNFDNWVTVFGQQ
+2644 GLSNFDNWVTVFGEQ

-2777 LNQCVRNVTQIYH
+2777 LNQCVKNVTQIYH

-2813 SSDKGEITDEKSASE
+2813 STDKGESTDERSASE

-2848 IQNGINPEEIA
+2848 IQNGIKPEEIA

-2901 LVALHNLDIPWRP
+2901 LIALHNLDIPWRP

-2925 RQGNQNSKAHVYNYV
+2925 RQGNQNSVAHVFNYV

-3012 KSEHTNTVFD
+3012 KAEHTNTVFD
-3022 MQQTVATAPEKIE
+3022 MQQTVAVTPAKIE
-3035 KAETRLEN
+3035 KAEERLEN
-3043 LKSDREVLRQL
+3043 LKADRETLRQL
-3054 PIDAETKLPIFKI
+3054 PIDEETKLPVFKI
-3067 TIDGTEYTDRKE
+3067 TIAGTEYTDRKE
-3079 AAQALEDVVLGFVKR
+3079 AAQALEDTVLDFVKK
-3094 SSDTNKEIGEFQG
+3094 SSDSEKEIGEFQG

-3112 KAVMLGGEPDISI
+3112 KAVMFGNEPDISI
-3125 TMKGNAEHRCQLTS
+3125 TMKGNAEHSCTLTS

-3156 QTINDAQNSV
+3156 QTISDAQNNV

-3171 DLENAQR
+3171 DLENARR
-3178 IVATPFPQQAELE
+3178 IVNTPFPQQAELE
-3191 QKTERLA
+3191 EKTERLTA
-3198 TLTEELNQAAIEA
+3198 LTEELNQAAMEA

-3217 KQRTCYFERAKLK
+3217 KQRTCYFKRAKLK
-3230 KEAFKDRQKTAKPKE
+3230 KEAFKDRQKPSKRKE
-3245 RSQNKNEIE
+3245 QSKDKNEIG